1 MSDGQVLIDSKLDTQ
16 GVQKG
21 ADEMQGLF
29 IKTAETAAKAANNI
43 EKAFQNTNY
52 KDAFEKLPAS
62 YQSAYAKIETIRAND
77 SLSEKQRAM
86 QIASVY
92 RELGY
97 NQQEALARAWDAM
110 KSDSET
116 GSHHII
122 ENLYEIQENAQETSG
137 GLEDVGEKLKESGEE
152 AKGAGEKIEDTGD
165 KAEGAGDKAE
175 GAGDSFKDMFKAHLS
190 AEALIGTLKAI
201 ARELVEL
208 GKQAVAAAA
217 DVAASNAQFEQTFS
231 GVEKE
236 ARKSLNSI
244 SKETGITATRMQG
257 SFTKIFAFTK
267 SAGGDTEAAM
277 DIASRAL
284 RAAADSAAYYDR
296 SVEETTESLLSFLK
310 GNYANDA
317 ALGIAA
323 TETTRNTAANKKY
336 AKSFQ
341 ELSEAQ
347 KVDVLLSMVE
357 AGNEASGAIGQA
369 AREAEQWTNVTGE
382 LSEAWEQFLAKIG
395 TPILEG
401 LTPIIQGI
409 TSALQRMSETAASA
423 DLAGDMKDFT
433 DAVDAANTEYEES
446 EQLIEHNA
454 IKADLLK
461 QELEELAPQ
470 VSTSADAARDYATV
484 VDLLNEIYPELN
496 LQIDEQTGL
505 LTTNSKAQLVNI
517 DAMKQKAL
525 YAAKEKR
532 YSAILEAQAE
542 ATLDLY
548 EAQAALRDLE
558 ADFGTTQ
565 EQLQNALGVTADKL
579 NEVAEAYWQSV
590 AEGTPKYTGAIAELI
605 EAYSA
610 QRAEMAA
617 LQYGIDEGTA
627 AVDAQEEALTELR
640 EGLGDTTEGT
650 GQLSDAQKEATETT
664 AELTEEQKALAEE
677 FQNAKE
683 SAADSL
689 SSTIGLFDKTS
700 SASAT
705 TYQAMR
711 QNMIDNTLAMAQ
723 YRENL
728 QKAMDMGFATEAIQ
742 KWADGST
749 ESMAEVAAAVK
760 MPQDQVASFNEEF
773 AANRAELEAVTS
785 VMAEAQTGITEVGN
799 AASTSGS
806 QITNEFVTPTTEG
819 MESVQKATEDMATTG
834 ADTLKSKWE
843 GVGKWFETNVE
854 SPLKTSIEN
863 IGTTLSGTLTTMQTD
878 NETAWKNMYDKVNE
892 YITNIQSKINSL
904 QGKTFTVTIKNGA
917 SPQSAGPGS
926 PAAVSPQALFSSD
939 AAMGIPYLASGAVIP
954 PNAPFMA
961 VLGDQRNGTNLEA
974 PEDLLRKIVREE
986 IGEINITT
994 EVNFEGT
1001 LAQFVRALYP
1011 EIKSEAQRRGTSL
1024 AKEVIM

>member
-1 MSDGQVLIDSKLDTQ
+1 MSDGQVLIDSKLDTK
-16 GVQKG
+16 GAQKG
-21 ADEMQGLF
+21 ADELQGLF
-29 IKTAETAAKAANNI
+29 VKTAETAAKAANNI
-43 EKAFQNTNY
+43 EKAFKNTNY

-77 SLSEKQRAM
+77 SLSEKQRAK
-86 QIASVY
+86 QIAQVY
-92 RELGY
+92 EELGY
-97 NQQEALARAWDAM
+97 DQESAMERAWDAIQ
-110 KSDSET
+110 SDAET

-122 ENLYEIQENAQETSG
+122 ENLYEIQDAAEKTGEETEKS
-137 GLEDVGEKLKESGEE
+137 GEK
-152 AKGAGEKIEDTGD
+152 AKGAGD
-165 KAEGAGDKAE
+165 A
-175 GAGDSFKDMFKAHLS
+175 FKDMFKAHLS

-382 LSEAWEQFLAKIG
+382 LSEAWKQFLAKIG

-446 EQLIEHNA
+446 EQLIERNA

-484 VDLLNEIYPELN
+484 VNLLNDIYPDMN

-505 LTTNSKAQLVNI
+505 LTANSKAQLVNI

-565 EQLQNALGVTADKL
+565 QQLQNELGVTADKL

-610 QRAEMAA
+610 QRSEMAA

-627 AVDAQEEALTELR
+627 AVDAQEAALNELR
-640 EGLGDTTEGT
+640 KGLGDTTEGT

-689 SSTIGLFDKTS
+689 NSTTGLFEKMGS
-700 SASAT
+700 VSAT
-705 TYQAMR
+705 SIASITQNLNNNATAISTYH
-711 QNMIDNTLAMAQ
+711 
-723 YRENL
+723 ENL
-728 QKAMDMGFATEAIQ
+728 QKAVDMGYAEEAIQ
-742 KWADGST
+742 QWADGSK
-749 ESMAEVAAAVK
+749 ESMEIVAGAVK
-760 MPQDQVASFNEEF
+760 GTQADVENFNAAWSNYTSQKDVASS
-773 AANRAELEAVTS
+773 T
-785 VMAEAQTGITEVGN
+785 MASIETGIVNVGN
-799 AASTSGS
+799 SASDSGAK
-806 QITNEFVTPTTEG
+806 ITGEFVNPTTEG

-834 ADTLKSKWE
+834 AETLKSKWE

-863 IGTTLSGTLTTMQTD
+863 IGTALSGTLTTMQTD

-917 SPQSAGPGS
+917 SPQSGGS
-926 PAAVSPQALFSSD
+926 GNPAAVSPQALFSSD

>member
-1 MSDGQVLIDSKLDTQ
+1 MSDGQVLIDSKLDTK

-21 ADEMQGLF
+21 ADELQGLF
-29 IKTAETAAKAANNI
+29 VKTAETAAKAANNI
-43 EKAFQNTNY
+43 EKAFKNTNY

-77 SLSEKQRAM
+77 SLSEKQRAK
-86 QIASVY
+86 QIAQVY
-92 RELGY
+92 EELGY
-97 NQQEALARAWDAM
+97 DQESAMERAWDAIQ
-110 KSDSET
+110 SDAET

-122 ENLYEIQENAQETSG
+122 ENLYEIQDAAEKTGEETEKS
-137 GLEDVGEKLKESGEE
+137 GEK
-152 AKGAGEKIEDTGD
+152 AKGAGD
-165 KAEGAGDKAE
+165 A
-175 GAGDSFKDMFKAHLS
+175 FKDMFKAHLS

-267 SAGGDTEAAM
+267 SAGGDTESAM

-382 LSEAWEQFLAKIG
+382 LSEAWKQFLAKIG

-409 TSALQRMSETAASA
+409 TSALQRMSETSASA

-446 EQLIEHNA
+446 EQLIERNA

-461 QELEELAPQ
+461 QRLEELAPQ
-470 VSTSADAARDYATV
+470 VSTSADAAREYATV
-484 VDLLNEIYPELN
+484 VNLLNDIYPELN

-505 LTTNSKAQLVNI
+505 ITANS
-517 DAMKQKAL
+517 DALLDNLDVMKQRAL
-525 YAAKEKR
+525 VAAKEKR
-532 YSAILEAQAE
+532 YSAILEAQAK
-542 ATLDLY
+542 AMLDVQ
-548 EAQAALRDLE
+548 EAQYALDS
-558 ADFGTTQ
+558 ATYDYKSTQ
-565 EQLQNALGVTADKL
+565 TQLQNALGVTTEKL
-579 NEVAEAYWQSV
+579 DELASIYETSGWNQVALSEENRELLATYSELRREIPALTQEI
-590 AEGTPKYTGAIAELI
+590 EGGNNAIA
-605 EAYSA
+605 
-610 QRAEMAA
+610 
-617 LQYGIDEGTA
+617 
-627 AVDAQEEALTELR
+627 AQETELTELR
-640 EGLGDTTEGT
+640 KAFGDTSEGA
-650 GQLSDAQKEATETT
+650 GQLTDAEKEATEATS
-664 AELTEEQKALAEE
+664 ELTEEQKALAEE

-689 SSTIGLFDKTS
+689 NSTTGLFEKMGS
-700 SASAT
+700 VSAT
-705 TYQAMR
+705 SIASITQNLNNNATAISTYH
-711 QNMIDNTLAMAQ
+711 
-723 YRENL
+723 ENL
-728 QKAMDMGFATEAIQ
+728 QKAVDMGYAEEAIRQ
-742 KWADGST
+742 WADGSK
-749 ESMAEVAAAVK
+749 ESMEIVAGAVK
-760 MPQDQVASFNEEF
+760 GTQADVENFNAAWSNYTSQKDVASS
-773 AANRAELEAVTS
+773 T
-785 VMAEAQTGITEVGN
+785 MASIETGIVNVGN
-799 AASTSGS
+799 SASDSGAK
-806 QITNEFVTPTTEG
+806 ITGEFVNPTTEG

-834 ADTLKSKWE
+834 AETLKSKWE

-878 NETAWKNMYDKVNE
+878 NETAWKNMYTEVEK
-892 YITNIQSKINSL
+892 YINQMQSKINSL

>member
-21 ADEMQGLF
+21 TDELQGLF
-29 IKTAETAAKAANNI
+29 TKTAETAAKAANTI
-43 EKAFQNTNY
+43 EKGFQKVNY
-52 KDAFEKLPAS
+52 KEAFEKLPAS

-97 NQQEALARAWDAM
+97 NQKEALARAWDAM

-122 ENLYEIQENAQETSG
+122 ENLYEIQEQAQEASG
-137 GLEDVGEKLKESGEE
+137 GIEDVGEKIKESGEE
-152 AKGAGEKIEDTGD
+152 AKGAGS
-165 KAEGAGDKAE
+165 
-175 GAGDSFKDMFKAHLS
+175 SFKDMFKAHLS

-217 DVAASNAQFEQTFS
+217 DVAASNAQFEQAFS

-382 LSEAWEQFLAKIG
+382 LSEAWKQFLAKIG

-401 LTPIIQGI
+401 ITPIIQGI
-409 TSALQRMSETAASA
+409 TSALQRMSETSASA

-446 EQLIEHNA
+446 EQLIERNA

-470 VSTSADAARDYATV
+470 VSTSADAARNYATV

-505 LTTNSKAQLVNI
+505 LTANSKAQLVNI

-548 EAQAALRDLE
+548 EAQADLIAITNE
-558 ADFGTTQ
+558 FESVQT
-565 EQLQNALGVTADKL
+565 QLQNELGYTAEELDHLADVFVMQNGNVTGLTAETKALLQSYVDCRSEIPDLNREIATANDAVSEQDAL
-579 NEVAEAYWQSV
+579 L
-590 AEGTPKYTGAIAELI
+590 AEL
-605 EAYSA
+605 EN
-610 QRAEMAA
+610 Q
-617 LQYGIDEGTA
+617 
-627 AVDAQEEALTELR
+627 
-640 EGLGDTTEGT
+640 LGGV
-650 GQLSDAQKEATETT
+650 TETT
-664 AELTEEQKALAEE
+664 GQYTDAQNEAAEATSELTEEQKALAEE

-689 SSTIGLFDKTS
+689 NSTIGLFDKTS

-760 MPQDQVASFNEEF
+760 MPQDQVAAFNEEF
-773 AANRAELEAVTS
+773 AANRAEFEAITS

-819 MESVQKATEDMATTG
+819 MESVQKATEEMATTG

-863 IGTTLSGTLTTMQTD
+863 IGTTLSGTLATMQTD

-917 SPQSAGPGS
+917 SPQSGGS
-926 PAAVSPQALFSSD
+926 GNPAAVSPQALFSSD

>member
-1 MSDGQVLIDSKLDTQ
+1 MSDGQILIDSKLDTK

-21 ADEMQGLF
+21 ADEIQGLF
-29 IKTAETAAKAANNI
+29 IKTAETAAKAADNI
-43 EKAFQNTNY
+43 GKAFQNTNY

-77 SLSEKQRAM
+77 SLSEKQRAK
-86 QIASVY
+86 QIAQVY
-92 RELGY
+92 EELGY
-97 NQQEALARAWDAM
+97 DQESAMERAWDAIQ
-110 KSDSET
+110 SDAET

-122 ENLYEIQENAQETSG
+122 ENLYEIQDAAEKTGEETEKS
-137 GLEDVGEKLKESGEE
+137 GEK
-152 AKGAGEKIEDTGD
+152 AKGAGD
-165 KAEGAGDKAE
+165 A
-175 GAGDSFKDMFKAHLS
+175 FKDMFKAHLS
-190 AEALIGTLKAI
+190 AEALISALKAI

-217 DVAASNAQFEQTFS
+217 DVAASNAQFEQAFS

-336 AKSFQ
+336 AKSFN

-382 LSEAWEQFLAKIG
+382 LSEAWKQFLAKIG

-433 DAVDAANTEYEES
+433 DAVDAANAEYEES

-461 QELEELAPQ
+461 QRLEELAPQ
-470 VSTSADAARDYATV
+470 VSTSADAAREYATV
-484 VDLLNEIYPELN
+484 VNLLNDIYPELN

-505 LTTNSKAQLVNI
+505 ITANS
-517 DAMKQKAL
+517 DALLDNLDVMKQRAL
-525 YAAKEKR
+525 VAAKEKR
-532 YSAILEAQAE
+532 YSAILEAQAK
-542 ATLDLY
+542 AMLDVQ
-548 EAQAALRDLE
+548 EAQYALDS
-558 ADFGTTQ
+558 ATYDYKSTQ
-565 EQLQNALGVTADKL
+565 AQLQNALGVTTEKL
-579 NEVAEAYWQSV
+579 DELASIYETSGWNQVALSEENRELLATYSELRQEIP
-590 AEGTPKYTGAIAELI
+590 ALTQEIEDGNNAIA
-605 EAYSA
+605 
-610 QRAEMAA
+610 
-617 LQYGIDEGTA
+617 
-627 AVDAQEEALTELR
+627 AQETELTELR
-640 EGLGDTTEGT
+640 KAFGDTSEGA
-650 GQLSDAQKEATETT
+650 GQLTDAEKEAAEATS
-664 AELTEEQKALAEE
+664 ELTEEQKALAEE

-689 SSTIGLFDKTS
+689 NSTTGLFEKMGS
-700 SASAT
+700 VSAT
-705 TYQAMR
+705 SIASITQNLNNNATAISTYH
-711 QNMIDNTLAMAQ
+711 
-723 YRENL
+723 ENL
-728 QKAMDMGFATEAIQ
+728 QKAVDMGYAEEAIRQ
-742 KWADGST
+742 WADGSK
-749 ESMAEVAAAVK
+749 ESMEIVAGAVK
-760 MPQDQVASFNEEF
+760 GTQSDVENFNAAWSNYTSQKDVASS
-773 AANRAELEAVTS
+773 T
-785 VMAEAQTGITEVGN
+785 MASIETGIVNVGN
-799 AASTSGS
+799 SASDSGAK
-806 QITNEFVTPTTEG
+806 ITGEFVNPTTEG

-834 ADTLKSKWE
+834 AETLKSKWE

-917 SPQSAGPGS
+917 SPQSGGS
-926 PAAVSPQALFSSD
+926 GNPAAVSPQALFSSD

-1011 EIKSEAQRRGTSL
+1011 EIKSEAQRRGASL

>member
-1 MSDGQVLIDSKLDTQ
+1 MSDGQILIDSKLDTK

-21 ADEMQGLF
+21 ADEIQGLF
-29 IKTAETAAKAANNI
+29 IKTAETAAKAADNI
-43 EKAFQNTNY
+43 GKAFQNTNY

-77 SLSEKQRAM
+77 SLSEKQRAK
-86 QIASVY
+86 QIAQVY
-92 RELGY
+92 EELGY
-97 NQQEALARAWDAM
+97 DQESAMERAWDAIQ
-110 KSDSET
+110 SDAET

-122 ENLYEIQENAQETSG
+122 ENLYEIQDAAEKTGEETEKS
-137 GLEDVGEKLKESGEE
+137 GEK
-152 AKGAGEKIEDTGD
+152 AKGAGD
-165 KAEGAGDKAE
+165 A
-175 GAGDSFKDMFKAHLS
+175 FKDMFKAHLS
-190 AEALIGTLKAI
+190 AEALISALKAI

-217 DVAASNAQFEQTFS
+217 DVAASNAQFEQAFS

-336 AKSFQ
+336 AKSFN

-382 LSEAWEQFLAKIG
+382 LSEAWKQFLAKIG

-433 DAVDAANTEYEES
+433 DAVDAANAEYEES

-461 QELEELAPQ
+461 QRLEELAPQ
-470 VSTSADAARDYATV
+470 VSTSADAAREYATV
-484 VDLLNEIYPELN
+484 VNLLNDIYPELN

-505 LTTNSKAQLVNI
+505 ITANS
-517 DAMKQKAL
+517 DALLDNLDVMKQRAL
-525 YAAKEKR
+525 VAAKEKR
-532 YSAILEAQAE
+532 YSAILEAQAK
-542 ATLDLY
+542 AMLDVQ
-548 EAQAALRDLE
+548 EAQYALDS
-558 ADFGTTQ
+558 ATYDYKSTQ
-565 EQLQNALGVTADKL
+565 TQLQNALGVTTEKL
-579 NEVAEAYWQSV
+579 DELASIYETSGWNQVALSEENRELLATYSELRQEIP
-590 AEGTPKYTGAIAELI
+590 ALTQEIEDGNNAIA
-605 EAYSA
+605 
-610 QRAEMAA
+610 
-617 LQYGIDEGTA
+617 
-627 AVDAQEEALTELR
+627 AQETELTELR
-640 EGLGDTTEGT
+640 KAFGDTSEGA
-650 GQLSDAQKEATETT
+650 GQLTDAEKEAAEATS
-664 AELTEEQKALAEE
+664 ELTEEQKALAEE

-689 SSTIGLFDKTS
+689 NSTTGLFEKMGS
-700 SASAT
+700 VSAT
-705 TYQAMR
+705 SIASITQNLNNNATAISTYH
-711 QNMIDNTLAMAQ
+711 
-723 YRENL
+723 ENL
-728 QKAMDMGFATEAIQ
+728 QKAVDMGYAEEAIRQ
-742 KWADGST
+742 WADGSK
-749 ESMAEVAAAVK
+749 ESMEIVAGAVK
-760 MPQDQVASFNEEF
+760 GTQSDVENFNAAWSNYTSQKDVASS
-773 AANRAELEAVTS
+773 T
-785 VMAEAQTGITEVGN
+785 MASIETGIVNVGN
-799 AASTSGS
+799 SASDSGAK
-806 QITNEFVTPTTEG
+806 ITGEFVNPTTEG

-834 ADTLKSKWE
+834 AETLKSKWE

-863 IGTTLSGTLTTMQTD
+863 IGTTLSDTLTTMQSD
-878 NETAWKNMYDKVNE
+878 SETAWKNMYTEVEK
-892 YITNIQSKINSL
+892 YINQMQSKINSL

-917 SPQSAGPGS
+917 SPQSAVSGS

-1011 EIKSEAQRRGTSL
+1011 EIKSEAQRRGASL

>member
-1 MSDGQVLIDSKLDTQ
+1 MSDGQILIDSKLDTK

-21 ADEMQGLF
+21 ADEIQGLF

-43 EKAFQNTNY
+43 EKAFKNTNY

-77 SLSEKQRAM
+77 SLSEKQRAK
-86 QIASVY
+86 QIAQVY
-92 RELGY
+92 EELGY
-97 NQQEALARAWDAM
+97 DQESAMERAWDAIQ
-110 KSDSET
+110 SDAET

-122 ENLYEIQENAQETSG
+122 ENLYEIQDAAGKTGEETEKS
-137 GLEDVGEKLKESGEE
+137 GEK
-152 AKGAGEKIEDTGD
+152 AKGAGD
-165 KAEGAGDKAE
+165 A
-175 GAGDSFKDMFKAHLS
+175 FKDMFKAHLS

-382 LSEAWEQFLAKIG
+382 LSEAWKQFLAKIG

-409 TSALQRMSETAASA
+409 TSALQRMSETSASA

-433 DAVDAANTEYEES
+433 DALNTANTEYEES
-446 EQLIEHNA
+446 EQLIERNA

-505 LTTNSKAQLVNI
+505 LTANSKAQLVNI

-548 EAQAALRDLE
+548 EAQADLIAITNE
-558 ADFGTTQ
+558 LETVQT
-565 EQLQNALGVTADKL
+565 QLQNELGYTAEEVDYLANVYLTQNGYVEGLTAGNEKLLKSYIDYRAEIPALNREISAASDA
-579 NEVAEAYWQSV
+579 VAEQDALLS
-590 AEGTPKYTGAIAELI
+590 EL
-605 EAYSA
+605 EK
-610 QRAEMAA
+610 Q
-617 LQYGIDEGTA
+617 
-627 AVDAQEEALTELR
+627 
-640 EGLGDTTEGT
+640 LGDTTEGT
-650 GQLSDAQKEATETT
+650 GQLTEAQKEAAGTT

-760 MPQDQVASFNEEF
+760 MPQDQVAAFNEEF

-834 ADTLKSKWE
+834 TETLKSKWE

-917 SPQSAGPGS
+917 SPQSGGS
-926 PAAVSPQALFSSD
+926 GNPAAVSPQALFSSD

-1011 EIKSEAQRRGTSL
+1011 EIKTEAQRRGTSL

>member
-21 ADEMQGLF
+21 TDELQGLF
-29 IKTAETAAKAANNI
+29 TKTAETAAKAANTI
-43 EKAFQNTNY
+43 EKGFQKVNY
-52 KDAFEKLPAS
+52 KEAFEKLPAS

-122 ENLYEIQENAQETSG
+122 ENLYEIQERAKEASG
-137 GLEDVGEKLKESGEE
+137 GIEDVGEKIKESGEE
-152 AKGAGEKIEDTGD
+152 AKGAGS
-165 KAEGAGDKAE
+165 
-175 GAGDSFKDMFKAHLS
+175 SFKDMFKAHLS
-190 AEALIGTLKAI
+190 AEALISALKAI

-208 GKQAVAAAA
+208 GKQAVVAAA
-217 DVAASNAQFEQTFS
+217 DVAASNAQFEQAFS

-382 LSEAWEQFLAKIG
+382 LSEAWKQFLAKIG

-433 DAVDAANTEYEES
+433 DAVDAANAEYEES

-461 QELEELAPQ
+461 QRLEELAPQ
-470 VSTSADAARDYATV
+470 VSTSADAAREYATV
-484 VDLLNEIYPELN
+484 VNLLNDIYPELN

-505 LTTNSKAQLVNI
+505 ITANS
-517 DAMKQKAL
+517 DALLDNLDVMKQRAL
-525 YAAKEKR
+525 VAAKEKR
-532 YSAILEAQAE
+532 YSAILEAQAK
-542 ATLDLY
+542 AMLDVQ
-548 EAQAALRDLE
+548 EAQYALDS
-558 ADFGTTQ
+558 ATYDYKSTQ
-565 EQLQNALGVTADKL
+565 TQLQNALGVTTEKL
-579 NEVAEAYWQSV
+579 DELASIYETSGWNQVALSEENRELLATYSELRQEIP
-590 AEGTPKYTGAIAELI
+590 ALTQEIEDGNNAIA
-605 EAYSA
+605 
-610 QRAEMAA
+610 
-617 LQYGIDEGTA
+617 
-627 AVDAQEEALTELR
+627 AQETELTELR
-640 EGLGDTTEGT
+640 KAFGDTSEGA
-650 GQLSDAQKEATETT
+650 GQLTDAEKEAAEATS
-664 AELTEEQKALAEE
+664 ELTEEQKALAEE

-689 SSTIGLFDKTS
+689 NSTTGLFEKMGS
-700 SASAT
+700 VSAT
-705 TYQAMR
+705 SIASITQNLNNNATAISTYH
-711 QNMIDNTLAMAQ
+711 
-723 YRENL
+723 ENL
-728 QKAMDMGFATEAIQ
+728 QKAVDMGYAEEAIRQ
-742 KWADGST
+742 WADGSK
-749 ESMAEVAAAVK
+749 ESMEIVAGAVK
-760 MPQDQVASFNEEF
+760 GTQADVENFNAAWSNYTSQKDVASS
-773 AANRAELEAVTS
+773 T
-785 VMAEAQTGITEVGN
+785 MASIETGIVNVGN
-799 AASTSGS
+799 SASDSGAK
-806 QITNEFVTPTTEG
+806 ITGEFVNPTTEG

-834 ADTLKSKWE
+834 AETLKSKWE

-863 IGTTLSGTLTTMQTD
+863 IGTTLSGTLTTMQSD
-878 NETAWKNMYDKVNE
+878 NETAWKNMYTEVEK
-892 YITNIQSKINSL
+892 YINQMQSKINSL

-917 SPQSAGPGS
+917 SPQSAVSGS

>member
-1 MSDGQVLIDSKLDTQ
+1 MSDGQILIDSKLDTK

-21 ADEMQGLF
+21 ADEIQGLF
-29 IKTAETAAKAANNI
+29 IKTAETAAKAADNI
-43 EKAFQNTNY
+43 GKAFQNTNY

-77 SLSEKQRAM
+77 SLSEKQRAK
-86 QIASVY
+86 QIAQVY
-92 RELGY
+92 EELGY
-97 NQQEALARAWDAM
+97 DQESAMERAWDAIQ
-110 KSDSET
+110 SDAET

-122 ENLYEIQENAQETSG
+122 ENLYEIQDAAEKTGEETEKS
-137 GLEDVGEKLKESGEE
+137 GEK
-152 AKGAGEKIEDTGD
+152 AKGAGD
-165 KAEGAGDKAE
+165 A
-175 GAGDSFKDMFKAHLS
+175 FKDMFKAHLS
-190 AEALIGTLKAI
+190 AEALISALKAI

-217 DVAASNAQFEQTFS
+217 DVAASNAQFEQAFS
-231 GVEKE
+231 GVEKK

-382 LSEAWEQFLAKIG
+382 LSEAWKQFLAKIG

-409 TSALQRMSETAASA
+409 TSALQRMSETSASA

-446 EQLIEHNA
+446 EQLIERNA

-470 VSTSADAARDYATV
+470 VSTSADAARNYATV

-505 LTTNSKAQLVNI
+505 LTANSKAQLVNI

-548 EAQAALRDLE
+548 EAQADLTAITNE
-558 ADFGTTQ
+558 FESVQT
-565 EQLQNALGVTADKL
+565 QLQNELGYTAEELDHLADVFVTQNGNVTGLTAETKALLQSYVDCRSEIPDLNREIATANDAVSEQDAL
-579 NEVAEAYWQSV
+579 L
-590 AEGTPKYTGAIAELI
+590 AEL
-605 EAYSA
+605 EN
-610 QRAEMAA
+610 Q
-617 LQYGIDEGTA
+617 
-627 AVDAQEEALTELR
+627 
-640 EGLGDTTEGT
+640 LGGV
-650 GQLSDAQKEATETT
+650 TETT
-664 AELTEEQKALAEE
+664 GQYTDAQNEAAEATSELTEEQKALAEE

-689 SSTIGLFDKTS
+689 NSTTGLFEKMGS
-700 SASAT
+700 VSAT
-705 TYQAMR
+705 SIASITQNLNDNATAISTYH
-711 QNMIDNTLAMAQ
+711 
-723 YRENL
+723 ENL
-728 QKAMDMGFATEAIQ
+728 QKAVDMGYAEEAIRQ
-742 KWADGST
+742 WADGSK
-749 ESMAEVAAAVK
+749 ESMEIVAGAVQGTQADVENFNAAWSNYTSQK
-760 MPQDQVASFNEEF
+760 DVASS
-773 AANRAELEAVTS
+773 T
-785 VMAEAQTGITEVGN
+785 MASIETGIVSVGN
-799 AASTSGS
+799 SASDSGAK
-806 QITNEFVTPTTEG
+806 ITGEFVNPTTEG
-819 MESVQKATEDMATTG
+819 MASVQKATEDMATTG
-834 ADTLKSKWE
+834 AETLKSKWE

-917 SPQSAGPGS
+917 SPQSAVSGS

>member
-21 ADEMQGLF
+21 ADEIQGLF

-43 EKAFQNTNY
+43 EKAFKNTNY

-77 SLSEKQRAM
+77 ALSEKQRAK
-86 QIASVY
+86 QIAQVY
-92 RELGY
+92 EELGY
-97 NQQEALARAWDAM
+97 DQESAMERAWDAIQ
-110 KSDSET
+110 SDAET

-122 ENLYEIQENAQETSG
+122 ENLYEIQDAAEKTGEETEKS
-137 GLEDVGEKLKESGEE
+137 GEK
-152 AKGAGEKIEDTGD
+152 AKGAGD
-165 KAEGAGDKAE
+165 A
-175 GAGDSFKDMFKAHLS
+175 FKDMFKAHLS
-190 AEALIGTLKAI
+190 AEALISALKAI

-336 AKSFQ
+336 AKSFN

-382 LSEAWEQFLAKIG
+382 LSEAWKQFLAKIG

-409 TSALQRMSETAASA
+409 TSALQRMSETSASA

-433 DAVDAANTEYEES
+433 DALNTANTEYEES

-470 VSTSADAARDYATV
+470 VSTSADAARNYATV

-548 EAQAALRDLE
+548 EAQADLTAITNE
-558 ADFGTTQ
+558 FESVQT
-565 EQLQNALGVTADKL
+565 QLQNELGYTAEELDHLADIFVLQNGHVAGLTAETKALLQSYVDCRGEIPDL
-579 NEVAEAYWQSV
+579 NREIAAANDAVSEQDALL
-590 AEGTPKYTGAIAELI
+590 AEL
-605 EAYSA
+605 EN
-610 QRAEMAA
+610 Q
-617 LQYGIDEGTA
+617 
-627 AVDAQEEALTELR
+627 
-640 EGLGDTTEGT
+640 LGGATEGT
-650 GQLSDAQKEATETT
+650 GQLTDAQKEAAETT

-917 SPQSAGPGS
+917 SPQSGGS
-926 PAAVSPQALFSSD
+926 GNPAAVSPQALFSSD

>member
-1 MSDGQVLIDSKLDTQ
+1 MSDGQILIDSKLDTQ

-21 ADEMQGLF
+21 ADEIQGLF

-77 SLSEKQRAM
+77 SLSEKQRAK
-86 QIASVY
+86 QIAQVY
-92 RELGY
+92 EELGY
-97 NQQEALARAWDAM
+97 DQESAMERAWDAIQ
-110 KSDSET
+110 SDAET

-122 ENLYEIQENAQETSG
+122 ENLYEIQDAAEKTGEET
-137 GLEDVGEKLKESGEE
+137 EKSGE
-152 AKGAGEKIEDTGD
+152 
-165 KAEGAGDKAE
+165 KAEGAGDA
-175 GAGDSFKDMFKAHLS
+175 FKDMFKAHLS
-190 AEALIGTLKAI
+190 AEALIGALKAI

-217 DVAASNAQFEQTFS
+217 DVAASNAQFEQAFS

-336 AKSFQ
+336 AKSFN

-382 LSEAWEQFLAKIG
+382 LSEAWKQFLAKIG

-409 TSALQRMSETAASA
+409 TSALQRMSETSASA

-433 DAVDAANTEYEES
+433 DALNTANTEYEES
-446 EQLIEHNA
+446 EQLIERNA

-470 VSTSADAARDYATV
+470 VSTSADAARNYATV
-484 VDLLNEIYPELN
+484 VDLLNDIYPELN

-505 LTTNSKAQLVNI
+505 LTANSKAQLVNI

-548 EAQAALRDLE
+548 EAQADLIAITNE
-558 ADFGTTQ
+558 FESVQT
-565 EQLQNALGVTADKL
+565 QLQNELGYTAEELDHLADIFVLQNGHVAGLTAETKALLQSYVDCRGEIPDL
-579 NEVAEAYWQSV
+579 NREIAAANDAVAEQDDLL
-590 AEGTPKYTGAIAELI
+590 AEL
-605 EAYSA
+605 ENQLGGA
-610 QRAEMAA
+610 
-617 LQYGIDEGTA
+617 
-627 AVDAQEEALTELR
+627 TES
-640 EGLGDTTEGT
+640 T
-650 GQLSDAQKEATETT
+650 GQLTDAQKEATETT

-689 SSTIGLFDKTS
+689 SSTAGLFDKMS
-700 SASAT
+700 SSST
-705 TYQAMR
+705 TTFQTMR
-711 QNMIDNTLAMAQ
+711 QNMLDNTLAMAQ

-728 QKAMDMGFATEAIQ
+728 QTALDMGFAQEAMQ
-742 KWADGST
+742 RWADGSPQ
-749 ESMAEVAAAVK
+749 SMAEVAAAIK
-760 MPQDQVASFNEEF
+760 MPRDEVAAFNAEIE
-773 AANRAELEAVTS
+773 AYNSESEATAN
-785 VMAEAQTGITEVGN
+785 VMASIETGITEVGN

-917 SPQSAGPGS
+917 SPQSGGS
-926 PAAVSPQALFSSD
+926 GNPAAVSPQALFSSD

>member
-1 MSDGQVLIDSKLDTQ
+1 MSDGQILIDSKLDTQ
-16 GVQKG
+16 GVKKG
-21 ADEMQGLF
+21 TDELQGLF
-29 IKTAETAAKAANNI
+29 TKTAETAAKAANTI
-43 EKAFQNTNY
+43 EKGFQKVNY
-52 KDAFEKLPAS
+52 KEAFEKLPAS

-122 ENLYEIQENAQETSG
+122 ENLYEIQERAQEASG
-137 GLEDVGEKLKESGEE
+137 GVEDVGEKIKESGEE
-152 AKGAGEKIEDTGD
+152 AKGAGEKIEDTGE
-165 KAEGAGDKAE
+165 KAKGAGDKAK

-190 AEALIGTLKAI
+190 AEALISALKAI

-217 DVAASNAQFEQTFS
+217 DVAASNAQFEQAFS

-323 TETTRNTAANKKY
+323 TETTRNAAANKKY

-369 AREAEQWTNVTGE
+369 AREAEQWANVTGE
-382 LSEAWEQFLAKIG
+382 LSEAWKQFLAKIG

-409 TSALQRMSETAASA
+409 TSALQRMSETSASA

-446 EQLIEHNA
+446 EQLIERNA

-470 VSTSADAARDYATV
+470 VSTSADAARNYATV

-505 LTTNSKAQLVNI
+505 LTANSKAQLVNI

-548 EAQAALRDLE
+548 EAQADLKAITNE
-558 ADFGTTQ
+558 FESVQT
-565 EQLQNALGVTADKL
+565 QLQNALGYTAEEVDYLANEYLVQNAYVEGLTAKNEELLKSYINFRAEIPAL
-579 NEVAEAYWQSV
+579 NQEIAAASDAVAEQDALL
-590 AEGTPKYTGAIAELI
+590 AELKK
-605 EAYSA
+605 
-610 QRAEMAA
+610 Q
-617 LQYGIDEGTA
+617 
-627 AVDAQEEALTELR
+627 
-640 EGLGDTTEGT
+640 LGDTTEGT
-650 GQLSDAQKEATETT
+650 GQLSDAQEEAAGTT

-689 SSTIGLFDKTS
+689 NSTTGLFEKMGS
-700 SASAT
+700 VSAT
-705 TYQAMR
+705 SIASITQNLNDNATAISTYH
-711 QNMIDNTLAMAQ
+711 
-723 YRENL
+723 ENL
-728 QKAMDMGFATEAIQ
+728 QKAVDMGYAEEAIRQ
-742 KWADGST
+742 WADGSK
-749 ESMAEVAAAVK
+749 ESMEIVAGAVQGTQADVENFNAAWSNYTSQK
-760 MPQDQVASFNEEF
+760 DVASS
-773 AANRAELEAVTS
+773 T
-785 VMAEAQTGITEVGN
+785 MASIETGIVSVGN
-799 AASTSGS
+799 SASDSGAK
-806 QITNEFVTPTTEG
+806 ITGEFVNPTTEG
-819 MESVQKATEDMATTG
+819 MASVQKAAEDMATTG
-834 ADTLKSKWE
+834 AETLKSKWE

-917 SPQSAGPGS
+917 SPQSGGS
-926 PAAVSPQALFSSD
+926 GNPAAVSPQALFSSD

>member
-1 MSDGQVLIDSKLDTQ
+1 MSDGQVLIDSKLDTK
-16 GVQKG
+16 GAQKG
-21 ADEMQGLF
+21 ADELQGLF
-29 IKTAETAAKAANNI
+29 VKTAETAAKAANNI
-43 EKAFQNTNY
+43 EKAFKNTNY

-77 SLSEKQRAM
+77 SLSEKQRAK
-86 QIASVY
+86 QIAQVY
-92 RELGY
+92 EELGY
-97 NQQEALARAWDAM
+97 DQESAMERAWDAIQ
-110 KSDSET
+110 SDAET

-122 ENLYEIQENAQETSG
+122 ENLYEIQDAAEKTGEETEKS
-137 GLEDVGEKLKESGEE
+137 GEK
-152 AKGAGEKIEDTGD
+152 AKGAGD
-165 KAEGAGDKAE
+165 A
-175 GAGDSFKDMFKAHLS
+175 FKDMFKAHLS

-231 GVEKE
+231 GVEE
-236 ARKSLNSI
+236 TARKALKSVSNETKI
-244 SKETGITATRMQG
+244 SSTRMQG
-257 SFTKIFAFTK
+257 SFTKIFSFVR
-267 SAGGDTEAAM
+267 SAGGDIETAM
-277 DIASRAL
+277 DIATRAT
-284 RAAADSAAYYDR
+284 RTAADSAAYLDKSYEDMT
-296 SVEETTESLLSFLK
+296 ETLLSYIK

-317 ALGIAA
+317 ALNIAS

-382 LSEAWEQFLAKIG
+382 LSEAWKQFLAKIG

-446 EQLIEHNA
+446 EQLIERNA

-484 VDLLNEIYPELN
+484 VNLLNDIYPDMN

-505 LTTNSKAQLVNI
+505 LTANSKAQLVNI

-548 EAQAALRDLE
+548 EAQAALRDIE

-617 LQYGIDEGTA
+617 LQNGIDEGTA
-627 AVDAQEEALTELR
+627 AVDAQDAALTELR
-640 EGLGDTTEGT
+640 KGLGDTTEGT
-650 GQLSDAQKEATETT
+650 GQLSDAQKEAAETT

-689 SSTIGLFDKTS
+689 NSTTGLFEKMGS
-700 SASAT
+700 VSAT
-705 TYQAMR
+705 SIASITQNLNNNATAISTYH
-711 QNMIDNTLAMAQ
+711 
-723 YRENL
+723 ENL
-728 QKAMDMGFATEAIQ
+728 QKAVDMGYAEEAIRQ
-742 KWADGST
+742 WADGSK
-749 ESMAEVAAAVK
+749 ESMEIVAGAVK
-760 MPQDQVASFNEEF
+760 GTQADVENFNAAWSNYTSQKDVASS
-773 AANRAELEAVTS
+773 T
-785 VMAEAQTGITEVGN
+785 MASIETGIVNVGN
-799 AASTSGS
+799 SASDSGAK
-806 QITNEFVTPTTEG
+806 ITGEFVNPTTEG

-834 ADTLKSKWE
+834 AETLKSKWE

-917 SPQSAGPGS
+917 SPQSGGS
-926 PAAVSPQALFSSD
+926 GNPAAVSPQALFSSD

-1011 EIKSEAQRRGTSL
+1011 EIKTEAQRRGTSL

>member
-1 MSDGQVLIDSKLDTQ
+1 MSDGQILIDSKLDTK

-21 ADEMQGLF
+21 ADEIQGLF
-29 IKTAETAAKAANNI
+29 IKTAETAAKAADNI
-43 EKAFQNTNY
+43 GKAFQNTNY

-77 SLSEKQRAM
+77 SLSEKQRAK
-86 QIASVY
+86 QIAQVY
-92 RELGY
+92 EELGY
-97 NQQEALARAWDAM
+97 DQESAMERAWDAIR
-110 KSDSET
+110 SDAET

-122 ENLYEIQENAQETSG
+122 ENLYEIQDAAEKTGEETEKS
-137 GLEDVGEKLKESGEE
+137 GEK
-152 AKGAGEKIEDTGD
+152 AK
-165 KAEGAGDKAE
+165 

-190 AEALIGTLKAI
+190 AEALISALKAI

-382 LSEAWEQFLAKIG
+382 LSEAWKQFLAKIG

-461 QELEELAPQ
+461 QRLEELAPQ
-470 VSTSADAARDYATV
+470 VSTSADAAREYATV
-484 VDLLNEIYPELN
+484 VNLLNDIYPELN

-505 LTTNSKAQLVNI
+505 ITANS
-517 DAMKQKAL
+517 DALLDNLDVMKQRAL
-525 YAAKEKR
+525 VAAKEKR
-532 YSAILEAQAE
+532 YSAILEAQAK
-542 ATLDLY
+542 AMLDVQ
-548 EAQAALRDLE
+548 EAQYALDS
-558 ADFGTTQ
+558 ATYDYKSTQ
-565 EQLQNALGVTADKL
+565 TQLQNALGVTTEKL
-579 NEVAEAYWQSV
+579 DELASIYETSGWNQVALSEENRGLLATYSELRREIPALTQ
-590 AEGTPKYTGAIAELI
+590 EIEDGNNAIA
-605 EAYSA
+605 
-610 QRAEMAA
+610 
-617 LQYGIDEGTA
+617 
-627 AVDAQEEALTELR
+627 AQETELTELR
-640 EGLGDTTEGT
+640 KAFGDTSEGA
-650 GQLSDAQKEATETT
+650 GQLTDAEKEAAEATS
-664 AELTEEQKALAEE
+664 ELTEEQKALAEE

-689 SSTIGLFDKTS
+689 NSTTGLFEKMGS
-700 SASAT
+700 VSAT
-705 TYQAMR
+705 SIASITQNLNNNATAISTYH
-711 QNMIDNTLAMAQ
+711 
-723 YRENL
+723 ENL
-728 QKAMDMGFATEAIQ
+728 QKAVDMGYAEEAIRQ
-742 KWADGST
+742 WADGSK
-749 ESMAEVAAAVK
+749 ESMEIVAGAVK
-760 MPQDQVASFNEEF
+760 GTQEDVENFNAAWSNYTSQKDVASS
-773 AANRAELEAVTS
+773 T
-785 VMAEAQTGITEVGN
+785 MASIETGIVNVGN
-799 AASTSGS
+799 SASDSGAK
-806 QITNEFVTPTTEG
+806 ITGEFVNPTTEG
-819 MESVQKATEDMATTG
+819 MESVQKAAEDMATTG
-834 ADTLKSKWE
+834 AETLKSKWE

-863 IGTTLSGTLTTMQTD
+863 IGTTLSGTLTAMQTD

-917 SPQSAGPGS
+917 SPQSGGS
-926 PAAVSPQALFSSD
+926 GNPAAVSPQALFSSD
-939 AAMGIPYLASGAVIP
+939 AAIGIPYLASGAVIP

>member
-21 ADEMQGLF
+21 ADELQGLF
-29 IKTAETAAKAANNI
+29 VKTAETAAKAANNI
-43 EKAFQNTNY
+43 EKAFKNTNY

-77 SLSEKQRAM
+77 SLSEKQRAK
-86 QIASVY
+86 QIAQVY
-92 RELGY
+92 EELGY
-97 NQQEALARAWDAM
+97 DQESAMERAWDAIQ
-110 KSDSET
+110 SDAET

-122 ENLYEIQENAQETSG
+122 ENLYEIQDTAEKTGEETEKS
-137 GLEDVGEKLKESGEE
+137 GEK
-152 AKGAGEKIEDTGD
+152 AKGAGD
-165 KAEGAGDKAE
+165 A
-175 GAGDSFKDMFKAHLS
+175 FKDMFKAHLS

-267 SAGGDTEAAM
+267 SAGGDTESAM

-369 AREAEQWTNVTGE
+369 AREAEQWTNVSGE
-382 LSEAWEQFLAKIG
+382 LSEAWKQFLAKIG

-409 TSALQRMSETAASA
+409 TSALQRMSETSASA

-433 DAVDAANTEYEES
+433 DALNTANTEYEES
-446 EQLIEHNA
+446 EQLIERNA

-470 VSTSADAARDYATV
+470 VSTSADAARNYATV

-505 LTTNSKAQLVNI
+505 LTANSKAQLVNI

-548 EAQAALRDLE
+548 EAQADLIAITNE
-558 ADFGTTQ
+558 FESVQT
-565 EQLQNALGVTADKL
+565 QLQNELGYTAEELDHLADIFVMQNGNVSGLTAETKALLQSYIDCRGEIPDL
-579 NEVAEAYWQSV
+579 NREIAAANDAVSEQDALL
-590 AEGTPKYTGAIAELI
+590 AEL
-605 EAYSA
+605 EN
-610 QRAEMAA
+610 Q
-617 LQYGIDEGTA
+617 
-627 AVDAQEEALTELR
+627 
-640 EGLGDTTEGT
+640 LGGATEGT

-689 SSTIGLFDKTS
+689 NSTTGLFEKMGS
-700 SASAT
+700 VSAT
-705 TYQAMR
+705 SIASITQNLNNNATAISTYH
-711 QNMIDNTLAMAQ
+711 
-723 YRENL
+723 ENL
-728 QKAMDMGFATEAIQ
+728 QKAVDMGYAEEAIRQ
-742 KWADGST
+742 WADGSK
-749 ESMAEVAAAVK
+749 ESMEIVAGAVK
-760 MPQDQVASFNEEF
+760 GTQSDVENFNAAWSNYTSQKDVASS
-773 AANRAELEAVTS
+773 T
-785 VMAEAQTGITEVGN
+785 MASIETGIVNVGN
-799 AASTSGS
+799 SASDSGAK
-806 QITNEFVTPTTEG
+806 ITGEFVNPTTEG

-834 ADTLKSKWE
+834 AETLKSKWE

-917 SPQSAGPGS
+917 SPQSGGS
-926 PAAVSPQALFSSD
+926 GNPAAVSPQALFSSD

-1001 LAQFVRALYP
+1001 LSQFVRALYP

>member
-1 MSDGQVLIDSKLDTQ
+1 MSDGQILIDSKLDTK

-21 ADEMQGLF
+21 ADEIQGLF

-43 EKAFQNTNY
+43 EKAFKNTNY

-77 SLSEKQRAM
+77 SLSEKQRAK
-86 QIASVY
+86 QIAQVY
-92 RELGY
+92 EELGY
-97 NQQEALARAWDAM
+97 DQESAMERAWDAIQ
-110 KSDSET
+110 SDAET

-122 ENLYEIQENAQETSG
+122 ENLYEIQDAAEKTGEETEKS
-137 GLEDVGEKLKESGEE
+137 GEK
-152 AKGAGEKIEDTGD
+152 AKGAGD
-165 KAEGAGDKAE
+165 A
-175 GAGDSFKDMFKAHLS
+175 FKDMFKAHLS

-382 LSEAWEQFLAKIG
+382 LSEAWKQFLAKIG

-409 TSALQRMSETAASA
+409 TSALQRMSETSASA

-433 DAVDAANTEYEES
+433 DALNTANTEYEES
-446 EQLIEHNA
+446 EQLIERNA

-470 VSTSADAARDYATV
+470 VSTSADAARNYATV

-505 LTTNSKAQLVNI
+505 LTANSKAQLVNI

-548 EAQAALRDLE
+548 EAQAALTE
-558 ADFGTTQ
+558 ITNEFESVQT
-565 EQLQNALGVTADKL
+565 QLQNELGYTAEELDHLADMFVMQHGNVAGLTAETKALLQSYVDCRAEIPDLNREIATANDAVSEQDARL
-579 NEVAEAYWQSV
+579 
-590 AEGTPKYTGAIAELI
+590 AELKK
-605 EAYSA
+605 
-610 QRAEMAA
+610 Q
-617 LQYGIDEGTA
+617 
-627 AVDAQEEALTELR
+627 
-640 EGLGDTTEGT
+640 LGDTTEGT
-650 GQLSDAQKEATETT
+650 GQLSDAQKEAAETT

-689 SSTIGLFDKTS
+689 SSTIGLFDKAS
-700 SASAT
+700 SASST

-749 ESMAEVAAAVK
+749 ESMAEVAAAIK

-773 AANRAELEAVTS
+773 AANRAELEATTS
-785 VMAEAQTGITEVGN
+785 VMAEAQTGIMEVGN

-819 MESVQKATEDMATTG
+819 MKSVQKATEDMATTG

-863 IGTTLSGTLTTMQTD
+863 IGTTLSGTLATMQTD

-917 SPQSAGPGS
+917 SPQSAGSGN

>member
-21 ADEMQGLF
+21 ADEIQGLF
-29 IKTAETAAKAANNI
+29 VKTAETAAKAANNI
-43 EKAFQNTNY
+43 EKAFKNTNY

-77 SLSEKQRAM
+77 SLSEKQRAK
-86 QIASVY
+86 QIAQVY
-92 RELGY
+92 EELGY
-97 NQQEALARAWDAM
+97 DQESAMERAWDAIQ
-110 KSDSET
+110 SDAET

-122 ENLYEIQENAQETSG
+122 ENLYEIQDAAEKTGEETEKS
-137 GLEDVGEKLKESGEE
+137 GEK
-152 AKGAGEKIEDTGD
+152 AKGAGD
-165 KAEGAGDKAE
+165 A
-175 GAGDSFKDMFKAHLS
+175 FKDMFKAHLS

-267 SAGGDTEAAM
+267 SAGGDTESAM

-382 LSEAWEQFLAKIG
+382 LSEAWKQFLAKIG

-409 TSALQRMSETAASA
+409 TSALQRMSETSASA

-461 QELEELAPQ
+461 QRLEELAPQ
-470 VSTSADAARDYATV
+470 VSTSADAAREYATV
-484 VDLLNEIYPELN
+484 VNLLNDIYPELN

-505 LTTNSKAQLVNI
+505 LTANSKAQLVNI

-532 YSAILEAQAE
+532 YSAILEAQAK
-542 ATLDLY
+542 AMLDVQ
-548 EAQAALRDLE
+548 EAQYALDS
-558 ADFGTTQ
+558 ATYDYKSTQ
-565 EQLQNALGVTADKL
+565 TQLQNALGVTTEKL
-579 NEVAEAYWQSV
+579 DELASIYETSGWNQVALSEENRELLATYSELRREIPALTQEI
-590 AEGTPKYTGAIAELI
+590 EGGNNAIA
-605 EAYSA
+605 
-610 QRAEMAA
+610 
-617 LQYGIDEGTA
+617 
-627 AVDAQEEALTELR
+627 AQETELTELR
-640 EGLGDTTEGT
+640 KAFGDTSEGA
-650 GQLSDAQKEATETT
+650 GQLTDAEKEATEATS
-664 AELTEEQKALAEE
+664 ELTEEQKALAEE

-689 SSTIGLFDKTS
+689 NSTTGLFEKMGS
-700 SASAT
+700 VSAT
-705 TYQAMR
+705 SIASITQNLNNNATAISTYH
-711 QNMIDNTLAMAQ
+711 
-723 YRENL
+723 ENL
-728 QKAMDMGFATEAIQ
+728 QKAVDMGYAEEAIRQ
-742 KWADGST
+742 WADGSK
-749 ESMAEVAAAVK
+749 ESMEIVAGAVK
-760 MPQDQVASFNEEF
+760 GTQADVENFNAAWSNYTSQKDVASS
-773 AANRAELEAVTS
+773 T
-785 VMAEAQTGITEVGN
+785 MASIETGIVNVGN
-799 AASTSGS
+799 SASDSGAK
-806 QITNEFVTPTTEG
+806 ITGEFVNPTTEG

-834 ADTLKSKWE
+834 AETLKSKWE

-863 IGTTLSGTLTTMQTD
+863 IGTTLSDTLTTMQSD
-878 NETAWKNMYDKVNE
+878 SETAWKNMYTEVEK
-892 YITNIQSKINSL
+892 YINQMQSKINSL

-917 SPQSAGPGS
+917 SPRSAVSGN

>member
-1 MSDGQVLIDSKLDTQ
+1 MSDGQILIDSKLDTK

-21 ADEMQGLF
+21 TDELQGLF
-29 IKTAETAAKAANNI
+29 TKTAETAAKAANTI
-43 EKAFQNTNY
+43 EKGFQKVNY
-52 KDAFEKLPAS
+52 KEAFEKLPAS

-122 ENLYEIQENAQETSG
+122 ENLYEIQERAQETSG
-137 GLEDVGEKLKESGEE
+137 GLEDVGEKIKESGEE

-165 KAEGAGDKAE
+165 KAKGAGDKAK

-267 SAGGDTEAAM
+267 SAGGDTESAM

-382 LSEAWEQFLAKIG
+382 LSEAWKQFLAKIG

-461 QELEELAPQ
+461 QRLEELAPQ

-505 LTTNSKAQLVNI
+505 LTANSKAQLVNI

-548 EAQAALRDLE
+548 EAQADLIAITNE
-558 ADFGTTQ
+558 FESVQT
-565 EQLQNALGVTADKL
+565 QLQNELGYTAEELDHLADIFVMQNGNVSGLTAETKALLQSYIDCRGEIPDL
-579 NEVAEAYWQSV
+579 NREIAAANDAVSEQDALL
-590 AEGTPKYTGAIAELI
+590 AEL
-605 EAYSA
+605 EN
-610 QRAEMAA
+610 Q
-617 LQYGIDEGTA
+617 
-627 AVDAQEEALTELR
+627 
-640 EGLGDTTEGT
+640 LGGATEGT

-689 SSTIGLFDKTS
+689 NSTTGLFEKMGS
-700 SASAT
+700 VSAT
-705 TYQAMR
+705 SIASITQNLNNNATAISTYH
-711 QNMIDNTLAMAQ
+711 
-723 YRENL
+723 ENL
-728 QKAMDMGFATEAIQ
+728 QKAVDMGYAEEAIRQ
-742 KWADGST
+742 WADGSK
-749 ESMAEVAAAVK
+749 ESMEIVAGAVK
-760 MPQDQVASFNEEF
+760 GTQSDVENFNSAWSNYTSQKDVASS
-773 AANRAELEAVTS
+773 T
-785 VMAEAQTGITEVGN
+785 MASIETGIVNVGN
-799 AASTSGS
+799 SASDSGAK
-806 QITNEFVTPTTEG
+806 ITGEFVNPTTEG

-834 ADTLKSKWE
+834 AETLKSKWE

-917 SPQSAGPGS
+917 SPQSGGS
-926 PAAVSPQALFSSD
+926 GNPAAVSPQALFSSD

>member
-1 MSDGQVLIDSKLDTQ
+1 MG
-16 GVQKG
+16 
-21 ADEMQGLF
+21 
-29 IKTAETAAKAANNI
+29 
-43 EKAFQNTNY
+43 
-52 KDAFEKLPAS
+52 
-62 YQSAYAKIETIRAND
+62 
-77 SLSEKQRAM
+77 
-86 QIASVY
+86 
-92 RELGY
+92 
-97 NQQEALARAWDAM
+97 
-110 KSDSET
+110 
-116 GSHHII
+116 
-122 ENLYEIQENAQETSG
+122 
-137 GLEDVGEKLKESGEE
+137 
-152 AKGAGEKIEDTGD
+152 
-165 KAEGAGDKAE
+165 
-175 GAGDSFKDMFKAHLS
+175 
-190 AEALIGTLKAI
+190 
-201 ARELVEL
+201 
-208 GKQAVAAAA
+208 
-217 DVAASNAQFEQTFS
+217 
-231 GVEKE
+231 
-236 ARKSLNSI
+236 
-244 SKETGITATRMQG
+244 
-257 SFTKIFAFTK
+257 
-267 SAGGDTEAAM
+267 
-277 DIASRAL
+277 
-284 RAAADSAAYYDR
+284 
-296 SVEETTESLLSFLK
+296 
-310 GNYANDA
+310 NDA

-341 ELSEAQ
+341 ELSESQ

-382 LSEAWEQFLAKIG
+382 LSEAWKQFLAKIG

-409 TSALQRMSETAASA
+409 TSALQRMSETSASA

-433 DAVDAANTEYEES
+433 DALNTANTEYEES
-446 EQLIEHNA
+446 EQLIERNA

-505 LTTNSKAQLVNI
+505 LTANSKAQLVNI

-548 EAQAALRDLE
+548 EAQADLIAITNE
-558 ADFGTTQ
+558 FESVQT
-565 EQLQNALGVTADKL
+565 QLQNELGYTAEELDHLADVFVTQNGNVTGLTAETKALLQSYVDCRSEIPDLNREIATANDAVSEQDAL
-579 NEVAEAYWQSV
+579 L
-590 AEGTPKYTGAIAELI
+590 AEL
-605 EAYSA
+605 EN
-610 QRAEMAA
+610 Q
-617 LQYGIDEGTA
+617 
-627 AVDAQEEALTELR
+627 
-640 EGLGDTTEGT
+640 LGGV
-650 GQLSDAQKEATETT
+650 TETT
-664 AELTEEQKALAEE
+664 GQYTDAQNEAAEATSELTEEQKALAEE

-689 SSTIGLFDKTS
+689 NSTIGLFDKTS

-760 MPQDQVASFNEEF
+760 MPQDQVAAFNEEF
-773 AANRAELEAVTS
+773 AANRAEFEAITS

-834 ADTLKSKWE
+834 AETLKSKWE

-917 SPQSAGPGS
+917 SPQSGGS
-926 PAAVSPQALFSSD
+926 GNPAAVSPQALFSSD

>member
-1 MSDGQVLIDSKLDTQ
+1 MSDGQILIDSKLDTQ

-21 ADEMQGLF
+21 ADEIQGLF
-29 IKTAETAAKAANNI
+29 IKTAETAAKAADNI
-43 EKAFQNTNY
+43 GKAFQNTNY

-77 SLSEKQRAM
+77 SLSEKQRAK
-86 QIASVY
+86 QIAQVY
-92 RELGY
+92 EELGY
-97 NQQEALARAWDAM
+97 DQESAMERAWDAIR
-110 KSDSET
+110 SDAET

-122 ENLYEIQENAQETSG
+122 ENLYEIQDAAEKTGEETEKS
-137 GLEDVGEKLKESGEE
+137 GEK
-152 AKGAGEKIEDTGD
+152 AKGAGD
-165 KAEGAGDKAE
+165 A
-175 GAGDSFKDMFKAHLS
+175 FKDMFKAHLS
-190 AEALIGTLKAI
+190 AEALIGALKAI

-217 DVAASNAQFEQTFS
+217 DVAASNAQFEQAFS

-336 AKSFQ
+336 AKSFN

-382 LSEAWEQFLAKIG
+382 LSEAWKQFLAKIG

-409 TSALQRMSETAASA
+409 TSALQRMSETSASA

-433 DAVDAANTEYEES
+433 DALNTANTEYEES
-446 EQLIEHNA
+446 EQLIERNA

-461 QELEELAPQ
+461 QRLEELAPQ
-470 VSTSADAARDYATV
+470 VSTSADAAREYATV
-484 VDLLNEIYPELN
+484 VNLLNDTYPELN

-505 LTTNSKAQLVNI
+505 LTENS
-517 DAMKQKAL
+517 DAHLDNLDVMKQRAL
-525 YAAKEKR
+525 VAAKEKR
-532 YSAILEAQAE
+532 YSAILEAQAK
-542 ATLDLY
+542 AMLDVQ
-548 EAQAALRDLE
+548 EAQYALDS
-558 ADFGTTQ
+558 ATYDYKSTQ
-565 EQLQNALGVTADKL
+565 TQLQNALGVTTEKL
-579 NEVAEAYWQSV
+579 DELASIYETSGWNQVALSEENRGLLATYSELRREIPALTQ
-590 AEGTPKYTGAIAELI
+590 EIEDGNNAIA
-605 EAYSA
+605 
-610 QRAEMAA
+610 
-617 LQYGIDEGTA
+617 
-627 AVDAQEEALTELR
+627 AQETELTELR
-640 EGLGDTTEGT
+640 KAFGDTSEGA
-650 GQLSDAQKEATETT
+650 GQLTDAEKEAAEAT

-683 SAADSL
+683 SAIDSL
-689 SSTIGLFDKTS
+689 DSTTGLFEKMGS
-700 SASAT
+700 VSAT
-705 TYQAMR
+705 SIATITNNLNNNATAISTYQ
-711 QNMIDNTLAMAQ
+711 
-723 YRENL
+723 ENL
-728 QKAMDMGFATEAIQ
+728 KKAVDMGYAEEAIRQ
-742 KWADGST
+742 WADGSK
-749 ESMAEVAAAVK
+749 ESMEIVAGAVK
-760 MPQDQVASFNEEF
+760 GTQEDVDKFNAAWSNYTSQKDVASS
-773 AANRAELEAVTS
+773 T
-785 VMAEAQTGITEVGN
+785 MASIETGIVSVGN
-799 AASTSGS
+799 SASDSGS

-917 SPQSAGPGS
+917 SPQSGGS
-926 PAAVSPQALFSSD
+926 GNPAAVSPQALFSSD

-1011 EIKSEAQRRGTSL
+1011 EIKSEAQRRGASL

>member
-1 MSDGQVLIDSKLDTQ
+1 MSDGQILIDSKLDTQ

-21 ADEMQGLF
+21 ADEIQGLF

-43 EKAFQNTNY
+43 EKGFQKVNY
-52 KDAFEKLPAS
+52 KEAFEKLPAS

-122 ENLYEIQENAQETSG
+122 ENLYEIQERAQETSG
-137 GLEDVGEKLKESGEE
+137 GLEDVGEKIKESGEE

-165 KAEGAGDKAE
+165 KAKGAGDKAK

-382 LSEAWEQFLAKIG
+382 LSEAWKQFLAKIG

-409 TSALQRMSETAASA
+409 TSALQRMSETSASA

-433 DAVDAANTEYEES
+433 DALDSANTEYEES
-446 EQLIEHNA
+446 EQLIERNA

-461 QELEELAPQ
+461 QRLEELAPQ

-505 LTTNSKAQLVNI
+505 LTANSKAQLVNI

-548 EAQAALRDLE
+548 EAQADLIAITNE
-558 ADFGTTQ
+558 FESVQT
-565 EQLQNALGVTADKL
+565 QLQNELGYTAEELDHLADIFVMQNGNVSGLTAETKALLQSYIDCRGEIPDL
-579 NEVAEAYWQSV
+579 NREIAAANDAVAEQDALL
-590 AEGTPKYTGAIAELI
+590 EEL
-605 EAYSA
+605 EN
-610 QRAEMAA
+610 Q
-617 LQYGIDEGTA
+617 
-627 AVDAQEEALTELR
+627 
-640 EGLGDTTEGT
+640 LGDATEGT
-650 GQLSDAQKEATETT
+650 GQLTEAQKEATETT

-683 SAADSL
+683 SAIDSL
-689 SSTIGLFDKTS
+689 DSTTGLFEKMGS
-700 SASAT
+700 VSAT
-705 TYQAMR
+705 SIASITQNLNNNATAISTYH
-711 QNMIDNTLAMAQ
+711 
-723 YRENL
+723 ENL
-728 QKAMDMGFATEAIQ
+728 QKAVDMGYAEEAIRQ
-742 KWADGST
+742 WADGSK
-749 ESMAEVAAAVK
+749 ESMEIVAGAVK
-760 MPQDQVASFNEEF
+760 GTQSDVENFNAAWSNYTSQKDVASS
-773 AANRAELEAVTS
+773 T
-785 VMAEAQTGITEVGN
+785 MASIETGIVNVGN
-799 AASTSGS
+799 SASDSGAK
-806 QITNEFVTPTTEG
+806 ITGEFVNPTTEG

-834 ADTLKSKWE
+834 AETLKSKWE

-917 SPQSAGPGS
+917 SPQSGGS
-926 PAAVSPQALFSSD
+926 GNPAAVSPQALFSSD

>member
-1 MSDGQVLIDSKLDTQ
+1 MSDGQILIDSKLDTQ
-16 GVQKG
+16 GVKKG
-21 ADEMQGLF
+21 TDELQGLF
-29 IKTAETAAKAANNI
+29 TKTAETAAKAANTI
-43 EKAFQNTNY
+43 EKGFQKVNY
-52 KDAFEKLPAS
+52 KEAFEKLPAS

-122 ENLYEIQENAQETSG
+122 ENLYEIQERAKEASG
-137 GLEDVGEKLKESGEE
+137 GVEDVGEKIKESGEE
-152 AKGAGEKIEDTGD
+152 AKGAGS
-165 KAEGAGDKAE
+165 
-175 GAGDSFKDMFKAHLS
+175 SFKDMFKAHLS
-190 AEALIGTLKAI
+190 AEALISALKAI

-217 DVAASNAQFEQTFS
+217 DVAASNAQFEQAFS

-323 TETTRNTAANKKY
+323 TETTRNAAANKKY

-369 AREAEQWTNVTGE
+369 AREAEQWANVTGE
-382 LSEAWEQFLAKIG
+382 LSEAWKQFLAKIG

-409 TSALQRMSETAASA
+409 TSALQRMSETSASA

-446 EQLIEHNA
+446 EQLIERNA

-470 VSTSADAARDYATV
+470 VSTSADAARNYATV

-505 LTTNSKAQLVNI
+505 LTANSKAQLVNI

-548 EAQAALRDLE
+548 EAQADLIAITNE
-558 ADFGTTQ
+558 FESVQT
-565 EQLQNALGVTADKL
+565 QLQNALGYTAEELDHLADVFVTQNGNVTGLTAETKALLQSYVDCRSEIPDL
-579 NEVAEAYWQSV
+579 NREIATANDAVSEQDALL
-590 AEGTPKYTGAIAELI
+590 AEL
-605 EAYSA
+605 EN
-610 QRAEMAA
+610 Q
-617 LQYGIDEGTA
+617 
-627 AVDAQEEALTELR
+627 
-640 EGLGDTTEGT
+640 LGGV
-650 GQLSDAQKEATETT
+650 TETT
-664 AELTEEQKALAEE
+664 GQYTDAQNEAAEATSELTEEQKALAEE

-760 MPQDQVASFNEEF
+760 MPQDQVAAFNEEF
-773 AANRAELEAVTS
+773 AANRAEFEAITS

-806 QITNEFVTPTTEG
+806 RITNEFVTPTTEG

-917 SPQSAGPGS
+917 SPQSAGPGN

-939 AAMGIPYLASGAVIP
+939 AAIGIPYLASGAVIP

>member
-1 MSDGQVLIDSKLDTQ
+1 MSDGQVLIDSKLDTK
-16 GVQKG
+16 GAQKG
-21 ADEMQGLF
+21 ADELQGLF
-29 IKTAETAAKAANNI
+29 VKTAETAAKAANNI
-43 EKAFQNTNY
+43 EKAFKNTNY

-77 SLSEKQRAM
+77 SLSEKQRAK
-86 QIASVY
+86 QIAQVY
-92 RELGY
+92 EELGY
-97 NQQEALARAWDAM
+97 DQESAMERAWDAIQ
-110 KSDSET
+110 SDAET

-122 ENLYEIQENAQETSG
+122 ENLYEIQDAAEKTGEETEKS
-137 GLEDVGEKLKESGEE
+137 GEK
-152 AKGAGEKIEDTGD
+152 AKGAGD
-165 KAEGAGDKAE
+165 A
-175 GAGDSFKDMFKAHLS
+175 FKDMFKAHLS

-267 SAGGDTEAAM
+267 SAGGDTESAM

-409 TSALQRMSETAASA
+409 TSALQRMSETSASA

-433 DAVDAANTEYEES
+433 DALGAANTEYEES

-461 QELEELAPQ
+461 QRLEELAPQ

-505 LTTNSKAQLVNI
+505 LTANSKAQLDNLDV
-517 DAMKQKAL
+517 MKQRAL
-525 YAAKEKR
+525 VAAKEKR

-548 EAQAALRDLE
+548 EAQADLE
-558 ADFGTTQ
+558 AITNELKSVQT
-565 EQLQNALGVTADKL
+565 QLQNELGYTAEEVDYLANTYLIQSGYVEGLTAGNEKLLKSYIDYRAEIPGLTQEIAAASDAVSEQDALL
-579 NEVAEAYWQSV
+579 
-590 AEGTPKYTGAIAELI
+590 AEL
-605 EAYSA
+605 EK
-610 QRAEMAA
+610 Q
-617 LQYGIDEGTA
+617 
-627 AVDAQEEALTELR
+627 
-640 EGLGDTTEGT
+640 LGDTTEGT
-650 GQLSDAQKEATETT
+650 GQLTEAQKEAAGTT

-760 MPQDQVASFNEEF
+760 MPQDQVAAFNEEF

-917 SPQSAGPGS
+917 SPQSGGS
-926 PAAVSPQALFSSD
+926 GNPAAVSPQALFSSD

>member
-1 MSDGQVLIDSKLDTQ
+1 MSDGQILIDSKLDTK

-21 ADEMQGLF
+21 ADEVQGLF
-29 IKTAETAAKAANNI
+29 IKTAETAAKAASNI

-77 SLSEKQRAM
+77 SLSEKQRAK
-86 QIASVY
+86 QIAQVY
-92 RELGY
+92 EELGY
-97 NQQEALARAWDAM
+97 DQESAMERAWDAIQ
-110 KSDSET
+110 SDAET

-122 ENLYEIQENAQETSG
+122 ENLYEIQDAAEKTGEETEKS
-137 GLEDVGEKLKESGEE
+137 GEK
-152 AKGAGEKIEDTGD
+152 AKGAGD
-165 KAEGAGDKAE
+165 A
-175 GAGDSFKDMFKAHLS
+175 FKDMFKAHLS
-190 AEALIGTLKAI
+190 AEALIGALKAI

-217 DVAASNAQFEQTFS
+217 DVAASNAQFEQAFS

-382 LSEAWEQFLAKIG
+382 LSEAWKQFLAKIG

-401 LTPIIQGI
+401 LTPIIQEI
-409 TSALQRMSETAASA
+409 TSALQRMSETSASA

-461 QELEELAPQ
+461 QRLEELAPQ
-470 VSTSADAARDYATV
+470 VSTSADAAREYATV
-484 VDLLNEIYPELN
+484 VNLLNDIYPELN

-505 LTTNSKAQLVNI
+505 ITANS
-517 DAMKQKAL
+517 DALLDNLDVMKQRAL
-525 YAAKEKR
+525 VAAKEKR

-548 EAQAALRDLE
+548 EAQAALTE
-558 ADFGTTQ
+558 ITNEFESVQT
-565 EQLQNALGVTADKL
+565 QLQNELGYTAEELDHLADVFVAQNGNVAGLTAETKALLRSYVDCRGEIPDLNREIATAND
-579 NEVAEAYWQSV
+579 
-590 AEGTPKYTGAIAELI
+590 
-605 EAYSA
+605 
-610 QRAEMAA
+610 
-617 LQYGIDEGTA
+617 
-627 AVDAQEEALTELR
+627 AVSEQDAALTELR
-640 EGLGDTTEGT
+640 KGLGDTTEGT
-650 GQLSDAQKEATETT
+650 GQLSDAQKEAAETT

-689 SSTIGLFDKTS
+689 NSTTGLFEKMGS
-700 SASAT
+700 VSAT
-705 TYQAMR
+705 SIASITQNLNNNATAISTYH
-711 QNMIDNTLAMAQ
+711 
-723 YRENL
+723 ENL
-728 QKAMDMGFATEAIQ
+728 QKAVDMGYAEEAIRQ
-742 KWADGST
+742 WADGSK
-749 ESMAEVAAAVK
+749 ESMEIVAGAVQGTQADVEKFNAAWSNYTSQK
-760 MPQDQVASFNEEF
+760 DVASS
-773 AANRAELEAVTS
+773 T
-785 VMAEAQTGITEVGN
+785 MASIETGIVSVGN
-799 AASTSGS
+799 SASDSGAK
-806 QITNEFVTPTTEG
+806 ITGEFVTPTTEG
-819 MESVQKATEDMATTG
+819 MESVQKATEEMATTG
-834 ADTLKSKWE
+834 TDTLKSKWE

-917 SPQSAGPGS
+917 SPQSGGS
-926 PAAVSPQALFSSD
+926 GNPAAVSPQALFSSD

>member
-1 MSDGQVLIDSKLDTQ
+1 MSDGQILIDSKLDTK

-21 ADEMQGLF
+21 ADEIQGLF
-29 IKTAETAAKAANNI
+29 IKTAETAAKAADNI
-43 EKAFQNTNY
+43 GKAFQNTNY

-77 SLSEKQRAM
+77 SLSEKQRAK
-86 QIASVY
+86 QIAQVY
-92 RELGY
+92 EELGY
-97 NQQEALARAWDAM
+97 DQESAMERAWDAIQ
-110 KSDSET
+110 SDAET

-122 ENLYEIQENAQETSG
+122 ENLYEIQDAAEKTGEETEKS
-137 GLEDVGEKLKESGEE
+137 GEK
-152 AKGAGEKIEDTGD
+152 AKGAGD
-165 KAEGAGDKAE
+165 A
-175 GAGDSFKDMFKAHLS
+175 FKDMFKAHLS

-231 GVEKE
+231 GVEEK

-336 AKSFQ
+336 AKSFN

-382 LSEAWEQFLAKIG
+382 LSEVWEQFLAKIG

-409 TSALQRMSETAASA
+409 TSALQRMSETSASA

-446 EQLIEHNA
+446 EQLIERNA

-461 QELEELAPQ
+461 QRLEELAPQ
-470 VSTSADAARDYATV
+470 VSTSADAAREYATV
-484 VDLLNEIYPELN
+484 VNLLNDTYPELN

-505 LTTNSKAQLVNI
+505 LTENSDAQLDNLDV
-517 DAMKQKAL
+517 MKQRAL
-525 YAAKEKR
+525 VAAKEKR
-532 YSAILEAQAE
+532 YSAILEAQAK
-542 ATLDLY
+542 AMLDVQ
-548 EAQAALRDLE
+548 EAQYALDT
-558 ADFGTTQ
+558 ATYDFKSTQ
-565 EQLQNALGVTADKL
+565 TQLQNELGVTTEKL
-579 NEVAEAYWQSV
+579 NEMASV
-590 AEGTPKYTGAIAELI
+590 YETSGWNQIALSEENRELLATYSELRREIPALTQEIDDGNNAIA
-605 EAYSA
+605 
-610 QRAEMAA
+610 
-617 LQYGIDEGTA
+617 
-627 AVDAQEEALTELR
+627 AQETELTELR
-640 EGLGDTTEGT
+640 KAFGDTSEGA
-650 GQLSDAQKEATETT
+650 GQLTDAENEAAEAT

-689 SSTIGLFDKTS
+689 NSTTGLFEKMGS
-700 SASAT
+700 VSAT
-705 TYQAMR
+705 SIASITQNLNNNATAISTYH
-711 QNMIDNTLAMAQ
+711 
-723 YRENL
+723 ENL
-728 QKAMDMGFATEAIQ
+728 QKAVDMGYAEEAIRQ
-742 KWADGST
+742 WADGSK
-749 ESMAEVAAAVK
+749 ESMEIVAGAVK
-760 MPQDQVASFNEEF
+760 GTQEDVDKFNAAWSNYTSQKDVASS
-773 AANRAELEAVTS
+773 T
-785 VMAEAQTGITEVGN
+785 MASIETGIVNVGN
-799 AASTSGS
+799 SASDSGAK
-806 QITNEFVTPTTEG
+806 ITGEFVNPTTEG
-819 MESVQKATEDMATTG
+819 MESVQKAAEDMATTG
-834 ADTLKSKWE
+834 AETLKSKWE

-863 IGTTLSGTLTTMQTD
+863 IGTTLSDTLTTMQSD

-917 SPQSAGPGS
+917 SPQSGGS
-926 PAAVSPQALFSSD
+926 GNPAAVSPQALFSSD

>member
-1 MSDGQVLIDSKLDTQ
+1 MSDGQILIDSKLDTK

-21 ADEMQGLF
+21 ADEVQGLF
-29 IKTAETAAKAANNI
+29 IKTAETAAKAASNI

-77 SLSEKQRAM
+77 SLSEKQRAK
-86 QIASVY
+86 QIAQVY
-92 RELGY
+92 EELGY
-97 NQQEALARAWDAM
+97 DQESAMERAWDAIQ
-110 KSDSET
+110 SDAET

-122 ENLYEIQENAQETSG
+122 ENLYEIQDAAEKTGEETEKS
-137 GLEDVGEKLKESGEE
+137 GEK
-152 AKGAGEKIEDTGD
+152 AKGAGD
-165 KAEGAGDKAE
+165 A
-175 GAGDSFKDMFKAHLS
+175 FKDMFKAHLS
-190 AEALIGTLKAI
+190 AEALIGALKAI

-217 DVAASNAQFEQTFS
+217 DVAASNAQFEQAFS

-336 AKSFQ
+336 AKSFN

-382 LSEAWEQFLAKIG
+382 LSEAWKQFLAKIG

-401 LTPIIQGI
+401 LTPIIQEI
-409 TSALQRMSETAASA
+409 TSALQRMSETSASA
-423 DLAGDMKDFT
+423 DLAGDMKNFT
-433 DAVDAANTEYEES
+433 DALDAANTEYEES
-446 EQLIEHNA
+446 EQLIERNA

-461 QELEELAPQ
+461 QRLEELAPQ

-484 VDLLNEIYPELN
+484 VDLLNDIYPELN

-505 LTTNSKAQLVNI
+505 LTANSKAQLVNI

-548 EAQAALRDLE
+548 EAQADLIAITNE
-558 ADFGTTQ
+558 FESVQT
-565 EQLQNALGVTADKL
+565 QLQNELGYTAEELDHLADVFVMQNGNVTGLTAETKALLQSYVDCRSEIPDLNREIATANDAVSEQDAL
-579 NEVAEAYWQSV
+579 L
-590 AEGTPKYTGAIAELI
+590 AEL
-605 EAYSA
+605 EN
-610 QRAEMAA
+610 Q
-617 LQYGIDEGTA
+617 
-627 AVDAQEEALTELR
+627 
-640 EGLGDTTEGT
+640 LGGV
-650 GQLSDAQKEATETT
+650 TETT
-664 AELTEEQKALAEE
+664 GQYTDAQNEAAEATSELTEEQKALAEE

-773 AANRAELEAVTS
+773 AANRAEFEAITS

-819 MESVQKATEDMATTG
+819 MEAVQKATEDMATTG

-917 SPQSAGPGS
+917 SPQSGGS
-926 PAAVSPQALFSSD
+926 GNPAAVSPQALFSSD
-939 AAMGIPYLASGAVIP
+939 AAIGIPYLASGAVIP

>member
-1 MSDGQVLIDSKLDTQ
+1 MSDGQILIDSKLDTK

-21 ADEMQGLF
+21 ADEIQGLF
-29 IKTAETAAKAANNI
+29 IKTAETAAKAADNI
-43 EKAFQNTNY
+43 GKAFQNTNY

-77 SLSEKQRAM
+77 SLSEKQRAK
-86 QIASVY
+86 QIAQVY
-92 RELGY
+92 EELGY
-97 NQQEALARAWDAM
+97 DQESAMERAWDAIQ
-110 KSDSET
+110 SDAET

-122 ENLYEIQENAQETSG
+122 ENLYEIQDAAEKTGEETEKS
-137 GLEDVGEKLKESGEE
+137 GEK
-152 AKGAGEKIEDTGD
+152 AKGAGD
-165 KAEGAGDKAE
+165 A
-175 GAGDSFKDMFKAHLS
+175 FKDMFKAHLS
-190 AEALIGTLKAI
+190 AEALISALKAI

-217 DVAASNAQFEQTFS
+217 DVAASNAQFEQAFS

-382 LSEAWEQFLAKIG
+382 LSEAWKQFLAKIG

-409 TSALQRMSETAASA
+409 TSALQRMSETSASA

-446 EQLIEHNA
+446 EQLIERNA

-470 VSTSADAARDYATV
+470 VSTSADAARNYATV

-505 LTTNSKAQLVNI
+505 LTANSKAQLVNI

-548 EAQAALRDLE
+548 EAQADLTAITNE
-558 ADFGTTQ
+558 FESVQT
-565 EQLQNALGVTADKL
+565 QLQNELGYTAEELDHLADVFVTQNGNVTGLTAETKALLQSYVDCRSEIPDLNREIATANDAVSEQDAL
-579 NEVAEAYWQSV
+579 L
-590 AEGTPKYTGAIAELI
+590 AEL
-605 EAYSA
+605 EN
-610 QRAEMAA
+610 Q
-617 LQYGIDEGTA
+617 
-627 AVDAQEEALTELR
+627 
-640 EGLGDTTEGT
+640 LGGV
-650 GQLSDAQKEATETT
+650 TETT
-664 AELTEEQKALAEE
+664 GQYTDAQNEAAEATSELTEEQKALAEE

-689 SSTIGLFDKTS
+689 NSTTGLFEKMGS
-700 SASAT
+700 VSAT
-705 TYQAMR
+705 SIASITQNLNDNATAISTYH
-711 QNMIDNTLAMAQ
+711 
-723 YRENL
+723 ENL
-728 QKAMDMGFATEAIQ
+728 QKAVDMGYAEEAIRQ
-742 KWADGST
+742 WADGSK
-749 ESMAEVAAAVK
+749 ESMEIVAGAVQGTQADVENFNAAWSNYTSQK
-760 MPQDQVASFNEEF
+760 DVASS
-773 AANRAELEAVTS
+773 T
-785 VMAEAQTGITEVGN
+785 MASIETGIVSVGN
-799 AASTSGS
+799 SASDSGAK
-806 QITNEFVTPTTEG
+806 ITGEFVNPTTEG
-819 MESVQKATEDMATTG
+819 MASVQKATEDMATTG
-834 ADTLKSKWE
+834 AETLKSKWE

-917 SPQSAGPGS
+917 SPQSAVSGS

>member
-1 MSDGQVLIDSKLDTQ
+1 MSDGQILIDSKLDTK

-21 ADEMQGLF
+21 ADEIQGLF
-29 IKTAETAAKAANNI
+29 IKTAETAAKAADNI
-43 EKAFQNTNY
+43 GKAFQNTNY

-97 NQQEALARAWDAM
+97 NQKEALARAWDAM

-122 ENLYEIQENAQETSG
+122 ENLYEIQDAAEKTGEETEKS
-137 GLEDVGEKLKESGEE
+137 GEK
-152 AKGAGEKIEDTGD
+152 AKGAGD
-165 KAEGAGDKAE
+165 A
-175 GAGDSFKDMFKAHLS
+175 FKDMFKAHLS
-190 AEALIGTLKAI
+190 AEALISALKAI

-217 DVAASNAQFEQTFS
+217 DVAASNAQFEQAFS

-382 LSEAWEQFLAKIG
+382 LSEAWKQFLAKIG

-401 LTPIIQGI
+401 ITPIIQGI
-409 TSALQRMSETAASA
+409 TSALQRMSETSASA

-446 EQLIEHNA
+446 EQLIERNA

-470 VSTSADAARDYATV
+470 VSTSADAARNYATV

-505 LTTNSKAQLVNI
+505 LTANSKAQLVNI

-548 EAQAALRDLE
+548 EAQADLIAITNE
-558 ADFGTTQ
+558 FEPVQT
-565 EQLQNALGVTADKL
+565 QLQNELGYTAEELDHLADVFVMQNGNVTGLTAETKALLQSYVDCRSEIPDLNREIATANDAVSEQDALLDELENQLGGV
-579 NEVAEAYWQSV
+579 
-590 AEGTPKYTGAIAELI
+590 
-605 EAYSA
+605 
-610 QRAEMAA
+610 
-617 LQYGIDEGTA
+617 
-627 AVDAQEEALTELR
+627 
-640 EGLGDTTEGT
+640 
-650 GQLSDAQKEATETT
+650 TETT
-664 AELTEEQKALAEE
+664 GQYTDAQNEAAEATSELTEEQKALAEE

-689 SSTIGLFDKTS
+689 NSTIGLFDKTS

-760 MPQDQVASFNEEF
+760 MPQDQVAAFNEEF
-773 AANRAELEAVTS
+773 AANRAEFEAITS

-819 MESVQKATEDMATTG
+819 MESVQKATEEMATTG

-863 IGTTLSGTLTTMQTD
+863 IGTTLSGTLATMQTD

-917 SPQSAGPGS
+917 SPQSGGS
-926 PAAVSPQALFSSD
+926 GNPAAVSPQALFSSD

>member
-1 MSDGQVLIDSKLDTQ
+1 MSDGQMLIDSKLDTQ

-21 ADEMQGLF
+21 ADEIQGLF

-43 EKAFQNTNY
+43 EKAFKNTNY

-122 ENLYEIQENAQETSG
+122 ENLYEIQESAQETSG
-137 GLEDVGEKLKESGEE
+137 GLEDVGEKIKESGEE

-165 KAEGAGDKAE
+165 KAKGAGDKAK

-382 LSEAWEQFLAKIG
+382 LSEAWKQFLAKIG

-409 TSALQRMSETAASA
+409 TSALQRMSETSASA

-433 DAVDAANTEYEES
+433 NALDAANTEYEES

-461 QELEELAPQ
+461 QRLEELAPQ
-470 VSTSADAARDYATV
+470 VSTSADAARNYATV
-484 VDLLNEIYPELN
+484 VNLLNDIYPDLN

-505 LTTNSKAQLVNI
+505 LTANSKAQLVNI
-517 DAMKQKAL
+517 DAMKQRAL
-525 YAAKEKR
+525 AAAKEKR

-542 ATLDLY
+542 AMLDLY
-548 EAQAALRDLE
+548 EAQADLE
-558 ADFGTTQ
+558 AITNEYKSVQT
-565 EQLQNALGVTADKL
+565 QLQNELGYTAEEVDHLADIFVMQNGQMPGLTAETKALLQAYVDCRGEIPDLNREITAASDA
-579 NEVAEAYWQSV
+579 VAEQDALL
-590 AEGTPKYTGAIAELI
+590 AEL
-605 EAYSA
+605 EN
-610 QRAEMAA
+610 Q
-617 LQYGIDEGTA
+617 
-627 AVDAQEEALTELR
+627 
-640 EGLGDTTEGT
+640 LGDTTDGT
-650 GQLSDAQKEATETT
+650 GELTDAENEAAGATS
-664 AELTEEQKALAEE
+664 ELTEEQKALAEE

-742 KWADGST
+742 KWADGSA

-760 MPQDQVASFNEEF
+760 MPQDKVAEFNETF
-773 AANRAELEAVTS
+773 AAYNSEAEATAG
-785 VMAEAQTGITEVGN
+785 VMASIETGIKEVGN

-806 QITNEFVTPTTEG
+806 QITNEFVNPTTEG
-819 MESVQKATEDMATTG
+819 MEGVQKATEDMATTG
-834 ADTLKSKWE
+834 AETMKSQWE
-843 GVGKWFETNVE
+843 GIGGWFEENVE

-863 IGTTLSGTLTTMQTD
+863 IGTTLSDTLSTMQSD
-878 NETAWKNMYDKVNE
+878 NETAWKNMYDAVKD
-892 YITNIQSKINSL
+892 YINDMQSKINSL

-917 SPQSAGPGS
+917 SPQSGGS
-926 PAAVSPQALFSSD
+926 GNPAAVSPQALLSAD
-939 AAMGIPYLASGAVIP
+939 AAVGIPYLASGAVIP

>member
-1 MSDGQVLIDSKLDTQ
+1 MSDGQILIDSKLDTK

-21 ADEMQGLF
+21 TDELQGLF
-29 IKTAETAAKAANNI
+29 IKTAETAAKAANTI
-43 EKAFQNTNY
+43 EKGFQKVNY
-52 KDAFEKLPAS
+52 KEAFEKLPAS

-122 ENLYEIQENAQETSG
+122 ENLYEIQERAQETSG
-137 GLEDVGEKLKESGEE
+137 GLEDVGEKIKESGEE

-165 KAEGAGDKAE
+165 KAKGAGDKAK

-236 ARKSLNSI
+236 ARKTLNSI

-382 LSEAWEQFLAKIG
+382 LSEAWKQFLAKIG

-409 TSALQRMSETAASA
+409 TSALQRMSETSASA

-433 DAVDAANTEYEES
+433 DALNTANTEYEES
-446 EQLIEHNA
+446 EQLIERNA

-505 LTTNSKAQLVNI
+505 LTANSKAQLVNI

-548 EAQAALRDLE
+548 EAQADLIAITNE
-558 ADFGTTQ
+558 FESVQT
-565 EQLQNALGVTADKL
+565 QLQNELGYTAEELDHLADIFVMQNGNVSGLTAETKALLQSYIDCRGEIPDL
-579 NEVAEAYWQSV
+579 NREIAAANDAVSEQDALL
-590 AEGTPKYTGAIAELI
+590 AEL
-605 EAYSA
+605 EN
-610 QRAEMAA
+610 Q
-617 LQYGIDEGTA
+617 
-627 AVDAQEEALTELR
+627 
-640 EGLGDTTEGT
+640 LGGATEGT

-749 ESMAEVAAAVK
+749 ESMAEVAAAIK

-773 AANRAELEAVTS
+773 AANRAELEATTS
-785 VMAEAQTGITEVGN
+785 VMAEAQTGIMEVGN

-834 ADTLKSKWE
+834 AETLKSKWE

-917 SPQSAGPGS
+917 SPQSAGSGN

>member
-1 MSDGQVLIDSKLDTQ
+1 MSDGQVLIDSKLDTK

-21 ADEMQGLF
+21 ADEIQGLF

-43 EKAFQNTNY
+43 EKAFKNTNY

-77 SLSEKQRAM
+77 SLSEKQRAK
-86 QIASVY
+86 QIAQVY
-92 RELGY
+92 EELGY
-97 NQQEALARAWDAM
+97 DQESAMERAWDAIQ
-110 KSDSET
+110 SDAET

-122 ENLYEIQENAQETSG
+122 ENLYEIQDAAEKTGEETEKS
-137 GLEDVGEKLKESGEE
+137 GEK
-152 AKGAGEKIEDTGD
+152 AKGAGD
-165 KAEGAGDKAE
+165 A
-175 GAGDSFKDMFKAHLS
+175 FKDMFKAHLS

-382 LSEAWEQFLAKIG
+382 LSEAWKQFLAKIG

-409 TSALQRMSETAASA
+409 TSALQRMSETSASA

-446 EQLIEHNA
+446 EQLIERNA

-461 QELEELAPQ
+461 QRLEELAPQ
-470 VSTSADAARDYATV
+470 VSTSADAAREYATV
-484 VDLLNEIYPELN
+484 VNLLNDIYPELN

-505 LTTNSKAQLVNI
+505 ITANS
-517 DAMKQKAL
+517 DALLDNLDVMKQRAL
-525 YAAKEKR
+525 VAAKEKR
-532 YSAILEAQAE
+532 YSAILEAQAK
-542 ATLDLY
+542 AMLDVQ
-548 EAQAALRDLE
+548 EAQYALDS
-558 ADFGTTQ
+558 ATYDYKSTQ
-565 EQLQNALGVTADKL
+565 TQLQNALGVTTEKL
-579 NEVAEAYWQSV
+579 DELASIYETSGWNQVALSEENRELLATYSELRREIPALTQ
-590 AEGTPKYTGAIAELI
+590 EIEDGNNTIA
-605 EAYSA
+605 
-610 QRAEMAA
+610 
-617 LQYGIDEGTA
+617 
-627 AVDAQEEALTELR
+627 AQETELTELR
-640 EGLGDTTEGT
+640 KAFGDTSEGA
-650 GQLSDAQKEATETT
+650 GQLTDAEKEAAEATS
-664 AELTEEQKALAEE
+664 ELTEEQKALAEE

-689 SSTIGLFDKTS
+689 NSTTGLFEKMGS
-700 SASAT
+700 VSAT
-705 TYQAMR
+705 SIASITQNLNNNATAISTYH
-711 QNMIDNTLAMAQ
+711 
-723 YRENL
+723 ENL
-728 QKAMDMGFATEAIQ
+728 QKAVDMGYAEEAIRQ
-742 KWADGST
+742 WADGSK
-749 ESMAEVAAAVK
+749 ESMEIVAGAVK
-760 MPQDQVASFNEEF
+760 GTQADVENFNAAWSNYTSQKDVASS
-773 AANRAELEAVTS
+773 T
-785 VMAEAQTGITEVGN
+785 MASIETGIVNVGN
-799 AASTSGS
+799 SASDSGAK
-806 QITNEFVTPTTEG
+806 ITGEFVNPTTEG

-834 ADTLKSKWE
+834 AETLKSKWE

-926 PAAVSPQALFSSD
+926 PTAVSPQALFSSD

-1011 EIKSEAQRRGTSL
+1011 EIKSEAQRRGASL

>member
-1 MSDGQVLIDSKLDTQ
+1 MSDGQILIDSKLDTK

-21 ADEMQGLF
+21 ADEIQGLF
-29 IKTAETAAKAANNI
+29 IKTAETAAKAADNI
-43 EKAFQNTNY
+43 GKAFQNTNY

-77 SLSEKQRAM
+77 SLSEKQRAK
-86 QIASVY
+86 QIAQVY
-92 RELGY
+92 EELGY
-97 NQQEALARAWDAM
+97 DQESAMERAWDAIQ
-110 KSDSET
+110 SDAET

-122 ENLYEIQENAQETSG
+122 ENLYEIQDAAEKTGEETEKS
-137 GLEDVGEKLKESGEE
+137 GEK
-152 AKGAGEKIEDTGD
+152 AKGAGD
-165 KAEGAGDKAE
+165 A
-175 GAGDSFKDMFKAHLS
+175 FKDMFKAHLS
-190 AEALIGTLKAI
+190 AEALISALKAI

-217 DVAASNAQFEQTFS
+217 DVAASNAQFEQAFS

-382 LSEAWEQFLAKIG
+382 LSEAWKQFLAKIG

-401 LTPIIQGI
+401 ITPIIQGI
-409 TSALQRMSETAASA
+409 TSALQRMSETSASA

-446 EQLIEHNA
+446 EQLIERNA

-470 VSTSADAARDYATV
+470 VSTSADAARNYATV

-505 LTTNSKAQLVNI
+505 LTANSKAQLVNI

-548 EAQAALRDLE
+548 EAQADLIAITNE
-558 ADFGTTQ
+558 FESVQT
-565 EQLQNALGVTADKL
+565 QLQNELGYTAEELDHLADVFVMQNGNVTGLTAETKALLQSYVDCRSEIPDLNREIATANDAVSEQDAL
-579 NEVAEAYWQSV
+579 L
-590 AEGTPKYTGAIAELI
+590 AEL
-605 EAYSA
+605 EN
-610 QRAEMAA
+610 Q
-617 LQYGIDEGTA
+617 
-627 AVDAQEEALTELR
+627 
-640 EGLGDTTEGT
+640 LGGV
-650 GQLSDAQKEATETT
+650 TETT
-664 AELTEEQKALAEE
+664 GQYTDAQNEAAEATSELTEEQKALAEE

-689 SSTIGLFDKTS
+689 NSTIGLFDKTS

-760 MPQDQVASFNEEF
+760 MPQDQVAAFNEEF
-773 AANRAELEAVTS
+773 AANRAEFEAITS

-819 MESVQKATEDMATTG
+819 MESVQKATEEMATTG

-863 IGTTLSGTLTTMQTD
+863 IGTTLSGTLATMQTD

-917 SPQSAGPGS
+917 SPQSGGS
-926 PAAVSPQALFSSD
+926 GNPAAVSPQALFSSD

>member
-1 MSDGQVLIDSKLDTQ
+1 MSDGQILIDSKLDTK

-21 ADEMQGLF
+21 ADEIQGLF

-77 SLSEKQRAM
+77 SLSEKQRAK
-86 QIASVY
+86 QIAQVY
-92 RELGY
+92 EELGY
-97 NQQEALARAWDAM
+97 DQESAMERAWDAIQ
-110 KSDSET
+110 SDAET

-122 ENLYEIQENAQETSG
+122 ENLYEIQDAAEKTGEETEKS
-137 GLEDVGEKLKESGEE
+137 GEK
-152 AKGAGEKIEDTGD
+152 AKGAGD
-165 KAEGAGDKAE
+165 A
-175 GAGDSFKDMFKAHLS
+175 FKDMFKAHLS
-190 AEALIGTLKAI
+190 AEALISALKAI

-382 LSEAWEQFLAKIG
+382 LSEAWKQFLAKIG

-409 TSALQRMSETAASA
+409 TSALQRMSETSASA

-433 DAVDAANTEYEES
+433 DALDAANTEYEES

-461 QELEELAPQ
+461 QRLEELAPQ
-470 VSTSADAARDYATV
+470 VSTSADAARNYATV

-505 LTTNSKAQLVNI
+505 LTANSKAQLVNI

-548 EAQAALRDLE
+548 EAQADLIAITNE
-558 ADFGTTQ
+558 FESVQT
-565 EQLQNALGVTADKL
+565 QLQNELGYTAEELDHLADIFVLQNGNVAGLTAETKALLQSYVDCRGEIPDL
-579 NEVAEAYWQSV
+579 NREIAAANDAVAEQDALL
-590 AEGTPKYTGAIAELI
+590 AEL
-605 EAYSA
+605 EN
-610 QRAEMAA
+610 Q
-617 LQYGIDEGTA
+617 
-627 AVDAQEEALTELR
+627 
-640 EGLGDTTEGT
+640 LGGATEGT

-863 IGTTLSGTLTTMQTD
+863 IGTKLSGTLTDMEKD
-878 NETAWKNMYDKVNE
+878 NSTAWNNMYTEVEK
-892 YITNIQSKINSL
+892 YINQIQSKINSL

-917 SPQSAGPGS
+917 SPQSGGS
-926 PAAVSPQALFSSD
+926 GNPAAVSPQALLSAD
-939 AAMGIPYLASGAVIP
+939 AAVGIPYLASGAVIP

>member
-1 MSDGQVLIDSKLDTQ
+1 MSDGQILIDSKLDTQ
-16 GVQKG
+16 GVKKG
-21 ADEMQGLF
+21 TDELQGLF
-29 IKTAETAAKAANNI
+29 TKTAETAAKAANTI
-43 EKAFQNTNY
+43 EKGFQKVNY
-52 KDAFEKLPAS
+52 KEAFEKLPAS

-122 ENLYEIQENAQETSG
+122 ENLYEIQERAQEASG
-137 GLEDVGEKLKESGEE
+137 GVEDVGEKIKESGEE
-152 AKGAGEKIEDTGD
+152 AKGAGEKIEDTGE
-165 KAEGAGDKAE
+165 KAKGAGDKAK

-190 AEALIGTLKAI
+190 AEALISALKAI

-217 DVAASNAQFEQTFS
+217 DVAASNAQFEQAFS

-323 TETTRNTAANKKY
+323 TETTRNAAANKKY

-382 LSEAWEQFLAKIG
+382 LSEAWKQFLAKIG

-409 TSALQRMSETAASA
+409 TSALQRMSETSASA

-446 EQLIEHNA
+446 EQLIERNA

-470 VSTSADAARDYATV
+470 VSTSADAARNYATV

-505 LTTNSKAQLVNI
+505 LTANSKAQLVNI

-548 EAQAALRDLE
+548 EAQADLKAITNE
-558 ADFGTTQ
+558 FESVQT
-565 EQLQNALGVTADKL
+565 QLQNALGYTAEEVDYLANAYLVQNAYVAGLTAKNEELLKSYINFRAEIPAL
-579 NEVAEAYWQSV
+579 NQEIATANDAVSEQDALL
-590 AEGTPKYTGAIAELI
+590 AELKK
-605 EAYSA
+605 
-610 QRAEMAA
+610 Q
-617 LQYGIDEGTA
+617 
-627 AVDAQEEALTELR
+627 
-640 EGLGDTTEGT
+640 LGDTTEGT
-650 GQLSDAQKEATETT
+650 GQLSDAQEEAAGTT

-689 SSTIGLFDKTS
+689 NSTTGLFEKMGS
-700 SASAT
+700 VSAT
-705 TYQAMR
+705 SIASITQNLNNNATAISTYH
-711 QNMIDNTLAMAQ
+711 
-723 YRENL
+723 ENL
-728 QKAMDMGFATEAIQ
+728 QKAVDMGYAEEAIRQ
-742 KWADGST
+742 WADGSK
-749 ESMAEVAAAVK
+749 ESMEIVAGAVQGTQADVENFNAAWSNYTSQK
-760 MPQDQVASFNEEF
+760 DVASS
-773 AANRAELEAVTS
+773 T
-785 VMAEAQTGITEVGN
+785 MASIETGIVNVGN
-799 AASTSGS
+799 SASDSGAK
-806 QITNEFVTPTTEG
+806 ITGEFVNPTTEG

-834 ADTLKSKWE
+834 AETLKSKWE

-917 SPQSAGPGS
+917 SPQSAGPGN

-939 AAMGIPYLASGAVIP
+939 AAIGIPYLASGAVIP

>member
-1 MSDGQVLIDSKLDTQ
+1 MSDGQILIDSKLDTK

-21 ADEMQGLF
+21 ADEIQGLF
-29 IKTAETAAKAANNI
+29 IKTAETAAKAADNI
-43 EKAFQNTNY
+43 GKAFQNTNY

-97 NQQEALARAWDAM
+97 NQKEALARAWDAM

-122 ENLYEIQENAQETSG
+122 ENLYEIQDAAEKTGEETEKS
-137 GLEDVGEKLKESGEE
+137 GEK
-152 AKGAGEKIEDTGD
+152 AKGAGD
-165 KAEGAGDKAE
+165 A
-175 GAGDSFKDMFKAHLS
+175 FKDMFKAHLS
-190 AEALIGTLKAI
+190 AEALISALKAI

-217 DVAASNAQFEQTFS
+217 DVAASNAQFEQAFS

-382 LSEAWEQFLAKIG
+382 LSEAWKQFLAKIG

-409 TSALQRMSETAASA
+409 TSALQRMSETSASA

-461 QELEELAPQ
+461 QRLEELTPQ
-470 VSTSADAARDYATV
+470 VSTSADAARNYATA

-505 LTTNSKAQLVNI
+505 LTANSKAQLVNI

-548 EAQAALRDLE
+548 EAQATLIE
-558 ADFGTTQ
+558 IQADFDATQ
-565 EQLQNALGVTADKL
+565 QQLQNELGVTTEKL
-579 NEVAEAYWQSV
+579 NEMASIYETSGWNQIALSEENRELLATYSELRREIPALTQEI
-590 AEGTPKYTGAIAELI
+590 EGGNNAIA
-605 EAYSA
+605 
-610 QRAEMAA
+610 
-617 LQYGIDEGTA
+617 
-627 AVDAQEEALTELR
+627 AQETELTELR
-640 EGLGDTTEGT
+640 ESLGDTTEGT
-650 GQLSDAQKEATETT
+650 GQLSDAQKEATGTT

-689 SSTIGLFDKTS
+689 NSTTGLFEKMGS
-700 SASAT
+700 VSAT
-705 TYQAMR
+705 SIASITQNLNNNATAISTYH
-711 QNMIDNTLAMAQ
+711 
-723 YRENL
+723 ENL
-728 QKAMDMGFATEAIQ
+728 QKAVDMGYAEEAIRQ
-742 KWADGST
+742 WADGSK
-749 ESMAEVAAAVK
+749 ESMEIVAGAVK
-760 MPQDQVASFNEEF
+760 GTQADVENFNAAWSNYTSQKDVASS
-773 AANRAELEAVTS
+773 T
-785 VMAEAQTGITEVGN
+785 MASIETGIVNVGN
-799 AASTSGS
+799 SASDSGAK
-806 QITNEFVTPTTEG
+806 ITGEFVNPTTEG

-834 ADTLKSKWE
+834 AETLKSKWE

-917 SPQSAGPGS
+917 SPQSAGPGN

-939 AAMGIPYLASGAVIP
+939 AAIGIPYLASGAVIP

>member
-1 MSDGQVLIDSKLDTQ
+1 MSDGQVLIDSKLDTK
-16 GVQKG
+16 GAQKG
-21 ADEMQGLF
+21 ADELQGLF
-29 IKTAETAAKAANNI
+29 VKTAETAAKAANNI
-43 EKAFQNTNY
+43 EKAFKNTNY

-77 SLSEKQRAM
+77 SLSEKQRAK
-86 QIASVY
+86 QIAQVY
-92 RELGY
+92 EELGY
-97 NQQEALARAWDAM
+97 DQESAMERAWDAIQ
-110 KSDSET
+110 SDAET

-122 ENLYEIQENAQETSG
+122 ENLYEIQDAAEKTGEETEKS
-137 GLEDVGEKLKESGEE
+137 GEK
-152 AKGAGEKIEDTGD
+152 AKGAGD
-165 KAEGAGDKAE
+165 A
-175 GAGDSFKDMFKAHLS
+175 FKDMFKAHLS

-267 SAGGDTEAAM
+267 SAGGDTESAM

-409 TSALQRMSETAASA
+409 TSALQRMSETSASA

-433 DAVDAANTEYEES
+433 DALGAANTEYEES

-461 QELEELAPQ
+461 QRLEELAPQ

-505 LTTNSKAQLVNI
+505 LTANSKAQLDNLDV
-517 DAMKQKAL
+517 MKQRAL
-525 YAAKEKR
+525 VAAKEKR

-548 EAQAALRDLE
+548 EAQADLE
-558 ADFGTTQ
+558 AITNELKSVQT
-565 EQLQNALGVTADKL
+565 QLQNELGYTAEEVDYLANTYLIQSGYVEGLTAGNEKLLKSYIDYRAEIPGLTQEIAAASDAVSEQDALL
-579 NEVAEAYWQSV
+579 
-590 AEGTPKYTGAIAELI
+590 AEL
-605 EAYSA
+605 EK
-610 QRAEMAA
+610 Q
-617 LQYGIDEGTA
+617 
-627 AVDAQEEALTELR
+627 
-640 EGLGDTTEGT
+640 LGDTTEGT
-650 GQLSDAQKEATETT
+650 GQLTEAQKEAAGTT

-689 SSTIGLFDKTS
+689 NSTTGLFEKMGS
-700 SASAT
+700 VSAT
-705 TYQAMR
+705 SIASITQNLNNNATAISTYH
-711 QNMIDNTLAMAQ
+711 
-723 YRENL
+723 ENL
-728 QKAMDMGFATEAIQ
+728 QKAVDMGYAEEAIRQ
-742 KWADGST
+742 WADGSK
-749 ESMAEVAAAVK
+749 ESMEIVAGAVK
-760 MPQDQVASFNEEF
+760 GTQADVENFNAAWSNYTSQKDVASS
-773 AANRAELEAVTS
+773 T
-785 VMAEAQTGITEVGN
+785 MASIETGIVNVGN
-799 AASTSGS
+799 SASDSGAK
-806 QITNEFVTPTTEG
+806 ITGEFVNPTTEG
-819 MESVQKATEDMATTG
+819 MKSVQKATEDMATTG
-834 ADTLKSKWE
+834 AETLKSKWE

-863 IGTTLSGTLTTMQTD
+863 IGTTLSDTLTTMQSD
-878 NETAWKNMYDKVNE
+878 SETAWKNMYTEVEK
-892 YITNIQSKINSL
+892 YINQMQSKINSL

-917 SPQSAGPGS
+917 SPQSAVSGS

>member
-1 MSDGQVLIDSKLDTQ
+1 MSDGQILIDSKLDTQ

-21 ADEMQGLF
+21 TDEIQGLF

-43 EKAFQNTNY
+43 EKAFKNTNY

-97 NQQEALARAWDAM
+97 NQKEALARAWDAM

-122 ENLYEIQENAQETSG
+122 ENLYEIQEQAQETSG
-137 GLEDVGEKLKESGEE
+137 GIEDVGEKIKESGEE
-152 AKGAGEKIEDTGD
+152 AKGAGS
-165 KAEGAGDKAE
+165 
-175 GAGDSFKDMFKAHLS
+175 SFKDMFKAHLS
-190 AEALIGTLKAI
+190 AEALISALKAI

-217 DVAASNAQFEQTFS
+217 DVAASNAQFEQAFS

-336 AKSFQ
+336 AKSFN

-382 LSEAWEQFLAKIG
+382 LSEAWKQFLAKIG

-409 TSALQRMSETAASA
+409 TSALQRMSETSASA
-423 DLAGDMKDFT
+423 DLAGDMKNFT
-433 DAVDAANTEYEES
+433 DALDAANTEYEES

-461 QELEELAPQ
+461 QRLEELAPQ
-470 VSTSADAARDYATV
+470 VSTSADAARNYATV

-505 LTTNSKAQLVNI
+505 LTANSKAQLVNI

-548 EAQAALRDLE
+548 EAQADLTAITNE
-558 ADFGTTQ
+558 FESVQT
-565 EQLQNALGVTADKL
+565 QLQNELGYTAEELDHLADVFVTQNGNVTGLTAETKALLQSYVDCRSEIPDL
-579 NEVAEAYWQSV
+579 NREIAAANDAVSEQDALL
-590 AEGTPKYTGAIAELI
+590 AEL
-605 EAYSA
+605 EN
-610 QRAEMAA
+610 Q
-617 LQYGIDEGTA
+617 
-627 AVDAQEEALTELR
+627 
-640 EGLGDTTEGT
+640 LGGV
-650 GQLSDAQKEATETT
+650 TETT
-664 AELTEEQKALAEE
+664 GQYTDAQNEAAEATSELTEEQKALAEE

-689 SSTIGLFDKTS
+689 NSTTGLFEKMGS
-700 SASAT
+700 VSAT
-705 TYQAMR
+705 SIASITQNLNNNATAISTYH
-711 QNMIDNTLAMAQ
+711 
-723 YRENL
+723 ENL
-728 QKAMDMGFATEAIQ
+728 QKAVDMGYAEEAIRQ
-742 KWADGST
+742 WADGSK
-749 ESMAEVAAAVK
+749 ESMEIVAGAVK
-760 MPQDQVASFNEEF
+760 GTQADVENFNAAWSNYTSQKDVASS
-773 AANRAELEAVTS
+773 T
-785 VMAEAQTGITEVGN
+785 MASIETGIVNVGN
-799 AASTSGS
+799 SASDSGAK
-806 QITNEFVTPTTEG
+806 ITGEFVNPTTEG

-834 ADTLKSKWE
+834 AETLKSKWE

-917 SPQSAGPGS
+917 SPQSAGPGN

-939 AAMGIPYLASGAVIP
+939 AAIGIPYLASGAVIP